1 MVIKIY
7 DREGNEKAEVS
18 PNDNSTLVTEIEGDD
33 VLSLS
38 FRHYGNIVLE
48 VDDYV
53 DYGGER
59 YRLCERYRPR
69 QKSTVE
75 WEYDLKLYGTGS
87 LLRNILVIKRVDGE
101 DEPEFTLTAPPRE
114 HVAMIVNCLNEGMGG
129 IADWKVGQVDGT
141 ENIVIDYHGKYCDEA
156 LKEIAENVG
165 AEYWT
170 DGSTVNVCRCEH
182 GEPITLGY
190 DKGLLGISPDR
201 ADNVKFYTR
210 LYPVGSTRNIDRE
223 KYGHSRLQLPGGA
236 KYVEVNADKYGR
248 VDHYEK
254 EAFAGIYPRRTG
266 TVSSVRSEV
275 VTGDDG
281 EEFTIY
287 YFKDEGLTFD
297 PNDYEIGGL
306 VKRVSFQEGCELA
319 GLGAE
324 DNGTYYFE
332 VNFDS
337 ATREFEIIT
346 TWPYDDGMQLPG
358 GSLVPKAGDKYILW
372 NLRMPDE
379 YYGMAEAEL
388 LAAVNDYNEK
398 HGLDVTVFKA
408 STDHVWVED
417 NAAELYIGRRVRLE
431 STEYFPET
439 GYRDSRIIKITRK
452 VNMPSQMDIEIGDV
466 LSRTSKQKFT
476 DDIAETRSYARG
488 IAGSISLPDII
499 RTGDRTK
506 PTDNNLYSARRVKN
520 DFLSK
525 VSDDVAAGRI
535 TFAQGLRAVMASTME
550 GGVQFGKEFADGV
563 KGFGGKIDEHGD
575 AWLGGL
581 RLRDFLE
588 VPELRYNRTEITV
601 GNAWG
606 APGGG
611 VIESVTPV
619 RNADGTLTDKGTITL
634 HLEEGE
640 IGAVAVGDLCQGI
653 FHDAVNPADNATAD
667 SDDGR
672 GNFHFAG
679 FCTVYFRVIGIIEGG
694 RNSVFRYQLRE
705 VSERWPW
712 QHHPSAQMHFVGY
725 GNNAKKEDGT
735 WKYPERQTS
744 RYSTRT
750 YERYLHNVNSWEI
763 GSGNIGAQ
771 FGDMTNLSIFGIN
784 MQGYSEYLDN
794 VYMRGRIEQL
804 DLTPRVELEYG
815 GDGFMAYGE
824 TRAVKCR
831 MLRGW
836 NEVDGSIEW
845 AVTRDTGNA
854 SADAAWSAKAKAAD
868 FAGEIAIHY
877 GGQDDD
883 LGMTPDTGAT
893 FTFTATAGGQ
903 TASAKLTLRRN
914 PQDGTDGTAGRNYT
928 HNLLLG
934 SEFPVTRRWSVWPG
948 VTIDTDRTFEGRN
961 SMKSSQSGFDDEN
974 KYHGIQ
980 QYYNGTV
987 KAGDVFTAS
996 AWSYC
1001 EDLGGV
1007 DKGAALE
1014 IQMYAGND
1022 RVTTTGWASLKPSKA
1037 GEWQL
1042 ARTTVTIPEGVTRIN
1057 VTLYVA
1063 RNGTVW
1069 FSSPK
1074 LERGENAT
1082 PVWTANPAD
1091 RIATPTELFY
1101 LSTSDTELAGG
1112 SWSLNKPVQT
1122 PGRYLWT
1129 RTERLYGDGTVELT
1143 EPVCVTGE
1151 KGEAGT
1157 SVTVT
1162 STQVAYQASTSGT
1175 VPPTGLWS
1183 LSIPNVPEG
1192 QYLWTRTTVAYSDN
1206 NSTETYTV
1214 SRQGADGTS
1223 VTVTSTEVRYA
1234 VGNYPAQPAD
1244 ELFTLSSIGTL
1255 SKGQWLWTRTT
1266 VTYSDGTPSKSYTA
1280 AYIGAD
1286 GTDGLPGTAGADG
1299 RTSYVHFAYASG
1311 VTGSLPHPTSV
1322 TGFSTT
1328 SFAGAKYIG
1337 ICTDYN
1343 AADPTTNVGTTY
1355 EWSEYRGADG
1365 KDGNSYTNNLLRNS
1379 DFADGF
1385 SYWLNN
1391 GCTTDAGEKLGG
1403 RNSVKCSYSGLTE
1416 SKYYGM
1422 GYYMDYDE
1430 AGTDMTFSVA
1440 VLVKDLSTLPAGE
1453 WDPVSIELRCLDAY
1467 GNRLPGNSTFAAA
1480 AVPTTA
1486 GVWQR
1491 FRVSGKTLAGTKQ
1504 VSVHFMLKQNGT
1516 VWFNSPKLE
1525 FGDNPAPVW
1534 TPYAKGNAGAGF
1546 TPNML
1551 PGTRDWDGWT
1561 PNGSWASGGSF
1572 EGLDVMHGDAA
1583 GITTSH
1589 LDIAKTGFLDL
1600 EADTVYTLSMWAKGS
1615 GSFQSF
1621 VYPDVNAK
1629 TLYIDGAAS
1638 ESKSSDTFAQHTLAT
1653 EWKRYYVVFRTRA
1666 GNALIGKSVVPVR
1679 IFKGDNEVWIAG
1691 VKLEKGENH
1700 ATQWTPAQDE
1710 MVGKDAYSVM
1720 LTNESHVFEGDT
1732 QKAVQASTE
1741 CRVIAYKGNTVVP
1754 ATIGTVTGMPSGM
1767 SVATVNNGSTSAKI
1781 SIGVNPMLTTKQ
1793 GTLKIPVTVD
1803 GHVFEKTF
1811 SWTLALKGAQG
1822 IQGCIYR
1829 VTQWAAGFDYH
1840 NDSAQTGS
1848 GIRYVDV
1855 VLVPNPA
1862 LATRAYAY
1870 RCKKG
1875 HTSSAENAPGV
1886 GADTSGNNDWWQKLN
1901 SMAPIY
1907 TPFLLAD
1914 EAVISLLQSNR
1925 ILVMKEEDASI
1936 VNVGFGGGKYP
1947 LWVGATEATQA
1958 PFYVD
1963 DTGKAY
1969 MTGAEISGK
1978 VTAGDPDGQRVA
1990 LLPEDKTMKIYDE
2003 SGHEVSSYEGN
2014 TYSDPLSLFGLT
2026 SGAIAMKQ
2034 RTGTHYGYGSGVTYG
2049 RGSHTL
2055 TGNGLGTNT
2064 EYENL
2069 IISGSIHSDAPV
2081 EVIVSGYLYTEYKE
2095 QATIPSYPGGIV
2107 TPVAS
2112 GDTPVTD
2119 LTPIDPGG
2127 TVPLYNSTA
2136 RLTLYIDTYSDALLT
2151 TRVGS
2156 QEIARCGKK
2165 GDGVLISQKRVKT
2178 TTGGYH
2184 VLRLAISMTTTG
2196 DGVTATV
2203 KWGGEVSGQ
2212 LYDISGTY
2220 TSDFYMSRYFANGF
2234 CLGISKNNYIS
2245 AYDQGDKKGM
2255 RFVME
2260 NNGYGIDVSNAGI
2273 RHKHH
2278 GGNWVSMPLFVMKG
2292 QYRYASSPSK
2302 SYSLNGGKS
2311 FNDKF
2316 PTASYKGQGLIRLTY
2331 PPEWSTLG
2339 TLSAANLIV
2348 HVTGYGA
2355 SAEDGKSPLKATV
2368 TVITSEYI
2376 DITLSD
2382 DESPN
2387 DGSFMID
2394 ISLLE

>member
-38 FRHYGNIVLE
+38 FRHYGNVVLE

-75 WEYDLKLYGTGS
+75 WEYDLKLYGAGS

-156 LKEIAENVG
+156 LKEIAEKVG

-170 DGSTVNVCRCEH
+170 EGSTVNVCRCEH

-210 LYPVGSTRNIDRE
+210 LYPVGSSRNIDRE

-236 KYVEVNADKYGR
+236 KYVEVNAEKYGR

-306 VKRVSFQEGCELA
+306 VKRVSFQEGSELA

-324 DNGTYYFE
+324 DNRTYYFE

-346 TWPYDDGMQLPG
+346 TWPYEDGMQLPG
-358 GSLVPKAGDKYILW
+358 GSLVPKEGDKYILW

-388 LAAVNDYNEK
+388 LAAVNDYNET

-611 VIESVTPV
+611 VIKSVTPV

-634 HLEEGE
+634 HLEDGE

-653 FHDAVNPADNATAD
+653 FHDAVNPSDNATAD

-679 FCTVYFRVIGIIEGG
+679 FCTVYFRVISIIESG

-705 VSERWPW
+705 VSERWTW

-725 GNNAKKEDGT
+725 GNITDKT
-735 WKYPERQTS
+735 RQTS

-750 YERYLHNVNSWEI
+750 YERYLHNVNGWEI
-763 GSGNIGAQ
+763 GSSNIAAQ
-771 FGDMTNLSIFGIN
+771 FGDMSNLSIFGID
-784 MQGYSEYLDN
+784 MQGYSAYLDN

-804 DLTPRVELEYG
+804 DLTPRLELEYG
-815 GDGFMAYGE
+815 GDGFMAYGD
-824 TRAVKCR
+824 TRTVKCR
-831 MLRGW
+831 MYRGW
-836 NEVDGSIEW
+836 LEMDGGIEW
-845 AVTRDTGNA
+845 TVTRDTGNA
-854 SADAAWSAKAKAAD
+854 SADAAWSGKAKAAD

-877 GGQDDD
+877 GGTDDD
-883 LGMTPDTGAT
+883 LGPTPETGAA
-893 FTFTATAGGQ
+893 FTFTAKAGGQ

-914 PQDGTDGTAGRNYT
+914 PQDGTDGTTGRNYT
-928 HNLLLG
+928 QNLLLG
-934 SEFPVTRRWSVWPG
+934 SEFPVTRRWRPAQNVD
-948 VTIDTDRTFEGRN
+948 IDNTHTLEGRN
-961 SMKSSQSGFDDEN
+961 SIRSSQSGLSASAWR
-974 KYHGIQ
+974 GITQ
-980 QYYNGTV
+980 DYAGTIQ
-987 KAGDVFTAS
+987 AGDVFTAS
-996 AWSYC
+996 AWCYC
-1001 EDLGGV
+1001 ENLGGIDPGV
-1007 DKGAALE
+1007 RLE
-1014 IQMYAGND
+1014 IQVFAGNE
-1022 RVTTTGWASLKPSKA
+1022 RVATGATSLEPSKA
-1037 GEWQL
+1037 GEWQQ
-1042 ARTTVTIPEGVTRIN
+1042 AKTTVTIPEGATRMA
-1057 VTLYVA
+1057 VTLYVTK
-1063 RNGTVW
+1063 NGTVW

-1074 LERGENAT
+1074 LERGENAAPEWT
-1082 PVWTANPAD
+1082 PNPAD
-1091 RIATPTELFY
+1091 RIGTPTEMFY
-1101 LSTSDTELAGG
+1101 LSTSNTELAGG
-1112 SWSLNKPVQT
+1112 NWSFNKPVVDA
-1122 PGRYLWT
+1122 GRYLWT
-1129 RTERLYGDGTVELT
+1129 RTEWLYGDGTVEQT
-1143 EPVCVTGE
+1143 EPVCVTGA
-1151 KGEAGT
+1151 KGDKGDAGT
-1157 SVTVT
+1157 SVTIVSKSVT
-1162 STQVAYQASTSGT
+1162 YQRHTSGT
-1175 VPPTGLWS
+1175 DMPTGEWKPG
-1183 LSIPNVPEG
+1183 IPFVAKGE
-1192 QYLWTRTTVAYSDN
+1192 YLWTRTV
-1206 NSTETYTV
+1206 
-1214 SRQGADGTS
+1214 
-1223 VTVTSTEVRYA
+1223 
-1234 VGNYPAQPAD
+1234 
-1244 ELFTLSSIGTL
+1244 
-1255 SKGQWLWTRTT
+1255 
-1266 VTYSDGTPSKSYTA
+1266 VTYSDGNETTAYSVAYQGINGINGTSVAILATSTTYAKTPNAVQPDDDAFTCSDIAGLNLQVGDYMWVKTVVTYTGNKEVKSYNVSRVGSD
-1280 AYIGAD
+1280 GAD
-1286 GTDGLPGTAGADG
+1286 GMPGAKGADG
-1299 RTSYVHFAYASG
+1299 KTSYVHHAYANSAD
-1311 VTGSLPHPTSV
+1311 GSKD
-1322 TGFSTT
+1322 FSTT
-1328 SFAGAKYIG
+1328 YFAGAMYVG
-1337 ICTDYN
+1337 VCTDFN
-1343 AADPTTNVGTTY
+1343 SLDPTEHTY
-1355 EWSEYRGADG
+1355 YTWARLRGEDG
-1365 KDGNSYTNNLLRNS
+1365 AAGNSYTNNLLRNS
-1379 DFADGF
+1379 DFADGADF
-1385 SYWLNN
+1385 WKVY
-1391 GCTTDAGEKLGG
+1391 GGTVDTAEKVEG
-1403 RNSVKCSYSGLTE
+1403 RNSVYFSYSELPDN
-1416 SKYYGM
+1416 KYYGW
-1422 GYYMDYDE
+1422 GYYMDYE
-1430 AGTDMTFSVA
+1430 VTGTDFTFSVD
-1440 VLVKDLSTLPAGE
+1440 VLVKNLETLTNE
-1453 WDPVSIELRCLDAY
+1453 WGAVSIELRCLDAN
-1467 GNRLPGNSTFAAA
+1467 GNRLKTYGAV
-1480 AVPTTA
+1480 AVPATA
-1486 GVWQR
+1486 GKWQR

-1504 VSVHFMLKQNGT
+1504 VSVHFMLRRDGT

-1525 FGDNPAPVW
+1525 FGDNPSPVW
-1534 TPYAKGNAGAGF
+1534 TPYASGNAGVGF

-1561 PNGSWASGGSF
+1561 LNGSWASGGSF

-1583 GITTSH
+1583 DITASH

-1666 GNALIGKSVVPVR
+1666 GNALTGKSVVPVR

-1700 ATQWTPAQDE
+1700 ATQWSPTQDE
-1710 MVGKDAYSVM
+1710 MVGEDAYSVM
-1720 LTNESHVFEGDT
+1720 LTNESHVFEEGV
-1732 QKAVQASTE
+1732 AAMAE
-1741 CRVIAYKGNTVVP
+1741 CGISALKGNVRVP
-1754 ATIGTVTGMPSGM
+1754 VTIGTISGMPPSAGM
-1767 SVATVNNGSTSAKI
+1767 HVSVIGNGSTSATVRVRVAA
-1781 SIGVNPMLTTKQ
+1781 SLAAGGELT
-1793 GTLKIPVTVD
+1793 IPVTVD
-1803 GHVFEKTF
+1803 GLVFQKTF
-1811 SWTLALKGAQG
+1811 SWSIARRGQTGPQG

-1829 VTQWAAGFDYH
+1829 MTQWRADVEYH
-1840 NDSAQTGS
+1840 NDSALTGD
-1848 GIRYVDV
+1848 GIRYIDM
-1855 VLVPNPA
+1855 VLIPNPA
-1862 LATRAYAY
+1862 LATKAYAFI
-1870 RCKKG
+1870 CNKS
-1875 HTSSAENAPGV
+1875 HTSSGENAPNPNV
-1886 GADTSGNNDWWQKLN
+1886 EATEHWTKLN

-1914 EAVISLLQSNR
+1914 NAVITLLQSNQ
-1925 ILVMKEEDASI
+1925 ILVMKEDGVT
-1936 VNVGFGGGKYP
+1936 VNAAMGRGDFP
-1947 LWVGATEATQA
+1947 LWVGATEATEA
-1958 PFYVD
+1958 PFRVD
-1963 DTGKAY
+1963 ATGKAY
-1969 MTGAEISGK
+1969 MTGAEISGH

-1990 LLPEDKTMKIYDE
+1990 LLPDDKTMKIYDE
-2003 SGHEVSSYEGN
+2003 SGHEVSSFEGN
-2014 TYSDPLSLFGLT
+2014 TYPNPLNLFGST
-2026 SGAIAMKQ
+2026 SDAIAMKQ

-2049 RGSHTL
+2049 RGTHTL

-2069 IISGSIHSDAPV
+2069 IISGVISSDAPV

-2095 QATIPSYPGGIV
+2095 QATLPSYPGGSV
-2107 TPVAS
+2107 TPEDS
-2112 GDTPVTD
+2112 GDTPVTGI
-2119 LTPIDPGG
+2119 TPIDPGG

-2136 RLTLYIDTYSDALLT
+2136 RLTLYIDTYSDSLLT

-2184 VLRLAISMTTTG
+2184 VLRLAISMTATG
-2196 DGVTATV
+2196 NGVTATV
-2203 KWGGEVSGQ
+2203 KWGKAVSVQ
-2212 LYDISGTY
+2212 QPDISGTY

-2260 NNGYGIDVSNAGI
+2260 NAGYGIDVSNAGI

-2292 QYRYASSPSK
+2292 LYRYVSSPAK

-2348 HVTGYGA
+2348 NVTGYGKV
-2355 SAEDGKSPLKATV
+2355 AEDGESPVKANIRE
-2368 TVITSEYI
+2368 ITSTYI
-2376 DITLSD
+2376 EITLSD
-2382 DESPN
+2382 DKNLN
-2387 DGSFMID
+2387 DGGFLID

>member
-38 FRHYGNIVLE
+38 FRHYGNVVLE

-156 LKEIAENVG
+156 LKEIAEKVG

-170 DGSTVNVCRCEH
+170 EGSTVNVCRCEH

-210 LYPVGSTRNIDRE
+210 LYPVGSSRNIDRE

-236 KYVEVNADKYGR
+236 KYVEVNAEKYGR

-266 TVSSVRSEV
+266 TVSSVRPEV

-306 VKRVSFQEGCELA
+306 VKRVSFQEGSELA

-346 TWPYDDGMQLPG
+346 TWPYEDGMQLPG

-398 HGLDVTVFKA
+398 HGLDVTVFKV

-466 LSRTSKQKFT
+466 LSRTSRQKFT

-506 PTDNNLYSARRVKN
+506 PTDNNLYSARRAKN

-634 HLEEGE
+634 HLEDGE

-679 FCTVYFRVIGIIEGG
+679 FCSVYFKVTEIVESG

-725 GNNAKKEDGT
+725 GNITDKT
-735 WKYPERQTS
+735 RQTS

-750 YERYLHNVNSWEI
+750 YERYLHNVNGWEI
-763 GSGNIGAQ
+763 DSGNIAAQ
-771 FGDMTNLSIFGIN
+771 FGDMSNLSIFGID
-784 MQGYSEYLDN
+784 MQGYSAYLDN

-804 DLTPRVELEYG
+804 DLTPRLELEYG
-815 GDGFMAYGE
+815 GDGFMAYGD
-824 TRAVKCR
+824 TRTVKCR
-831 MLRGW
+831 MYRGW
-836 NEVDGSIEW
+836 LEMDGGIEW
-845 AVTRDTGNA
+845 TVTRDTGNA
-854 SADAAWSAKAKAAD
+854 SADAEWSAKAKAAD
-868 FAGEIAIHY
+868 FAGEIALHY
-877 GGQDDD
+877 GGADDD
-883 LGMTPDTGAT
+883 LGATPDTGAT

-928 HNLLLG
+928 HNLLMG
-934 SEFPVTRRWSVWPG
+934 SEFPVTRRWRPAQNVD
-948 VTIDTDRTFEGRN
+948 IDNTHTLEGRN
-961 SMKSSQSGFDDEN
+961 SIRSSQSDLSASAWR
-974 KYHGIQ
+974 GITQ
-980 QYYNGTV
+980 DYAGTIQG
-987 KAGDVFTAS
+987 GDVFTAS
-996 AWSYC
+996 AWCYC
-1001 EDLGGV
+1001 ENLGGIDPGV
-1007 DKGAALE
+1007 RLE
-1014 IQMYAGND
+1014 IQVFAGNE
-1022 RVTTTGWASLKPSKA
+1022 RVTTGATSLEPSKA
-1037 GEWQL
+1037 GEWQQ
-1042 ARTTVTIPEGVTRIN
+1042 AKTTVTIPEGATRMA
-1057 VTLYVA
+1057 VTLYVTK
-1063 RNGTVW
+1063 NGTVW

-1082 PVWTANPAD
+1082 PEWTPNPAD
-1091 RIATPTELFY
+1091 RIGMPTEMFY
-1101 LSTSDTELAGG
+1101 LSTSNTELAGG
-1112 SWSLNKPVQT
+1112 NWSFNKPVVDA
-1122 PGRYLWT
+1122 GRYLWT
-1129 RTERLYGDGTVELT
+1129 RTEWLYGDGTVELT
-1143 EPVCVTGE
+1143 EPVCVTGA
-1151 KGEAGT
+1151 KGDKGDAGT
-1157 SVTVT
+1157 SVTIVSKSVT
-1162 STQVAYQASTSGT
+1162 YQTHTSGT
-1175 VPPTGLWS
+1175 EMPAGEWKPG
-1183 LSIPNVPEG
+1183 IPFVAKGE
-1192 QYLWTRTTVAYSDN
+1192 YLWTRTV
-1206 NSTETYTV
+1206 
-1214 SRQGADGTS
+1214 
-1223 VTVTSTEVRYA
+1223 
-1234 VGNYPAQPAD
+1234 
-1244 ELFTLSSIGTL
+1244 
-1255 SKGQWLWTRTT
+1255 
-1266 VTYSDGTPSKSYTA
+1266 VTYSDGNETTAYSVAYQGINGINGTSVAILSTSTTYAKTPNAVQPADEAFTCNDIAGLNLQVGDYMWVRTVVTYTGNKEVKSYNVSRVGSD
-1280 AYIGAD
+1280 GAD
-1286 GTDGLPGTAGADG
+1286 GMPGAKGADG
-1299 RTSYVHFAYASG
+1299 KTSYVHHAYANSAD
-1311 VTGSLPHPTSV
+1311 GSKD
-1322 TGFSTT
+1322 FSTT
-1328 SFAGAKYIG
+1328 YFAGALYVG
-1337 ICTDYN
+1337 VCTDFSSK
-1343 AADPTTNVGTTY
+1343 DPETHNSYTWARLRGEDGEAGT
-1355 EWSEYRGADG
+1355 A
-1365 KDGNSYTNNLLRNS
+1365 YTNNLLRNS
-1379 DFADGF
+1379 DFADGADF
-1385 SYWLNN
+1385 WKVY
-1391 GCTTDAGEKLGG
+1391 GGTVDTAEKVEG
-1403 RNSVKCSYSGLTE
+1403 RNSAYFSYSNLPE
-1416 SKYYGM
+1416 NKYYGW
-1422 GYYMDYDE
+1422 GYYMDYE
-1430 AGTDMTFSVA
+1430 VTGTDFTFSVD
-1440 VLVKDLSTLPAGE
+1440 VLVKNLATLTNE
-1453 WDPVSIELRCLDAY
+1453 WGAVTIELRCLDAN
-1467 GNRLPGNSTFAAA
+1467 GNRLTTYATA
-1480 AVPTTA
+1480 AVPTKA
-1486 GVWQR
+1486 GKWQR

-1504 VSVHFMLKQNGT
+1504 VSVHFMLRRDGT

-1561 PNGSWASGGSF
+1561 PNGSWASEGSF

-1589 LDIAKTGFLDL
+1589 IDIAKTGFLDL

-1629 TLYIDGAAS
+1629 TMYIDGAAS
-1638 ESKSSDTFAQHTLAT
+1638 ESRSSDTFAQHTLT
-1653 EWKRYYVVFRTRA
+1653 SEWKRYYVVFRTLA
-1666 GNALIGKSVVPVR
+1666 GNALTGKNVVPVR

-1700 ATQWTPAQDE
+1700 ATQWSPTQDE
-1710 MVGKDAYSVM
+1710 MVGEDAYSVM
-1720 LTNESHVFEGDT
+1720 LTNESHVFEEGVAAMA
-1732 QKAVQASTE
+1732 KCGISAL
-1741 CRVIAYKGNTVVP
+1741 KGNVRVP
-1754 ATIGTVTGMPSGM
+1754 VTIGTISGMPADGGM
-1767 SVATVNNGSTSAKI
+1767 QVSVIGNGSTSATVRVRVAA
-1781 SIGVNPMLTTKQ
+1781 SLAAGGELT
-1793 GTLKIPVTVD
+1793 IPVTVD
-1803 GHVFEKTF
+1803 GLVFQKTF
-1811 SWTLALKGAQG
+1811 SWSIARRGQTGPQG

-1829 VTQWAAGFDYH
+1829 MTQWRADVEYH
-1840 NDSAQTGS
+1840 NDSALTGD
-1848 GIRYVDV
+1848 GIRYIDM
-1855 VLVPNPA
+1855 VLIPNPA
-1862 LATRAYAY
+1862 LATKAYAFI
-1870 RCKKG
+1870 CNKS
-1875 HTSSAENAPGV
+1875 HTSSGENAPNPNV
-1886 GADTSGNNDWWQKLN
+1886 EATEHWTKLN

-1914 EAVISLLQSNR
+1914 NAVITLLQSNQ
-1925 ILVMKEEDASI
+1925 ILVMKEDGVT
-1936 VNVGFGGGKYP
+1936 VNAAMGRGDFP
-1947 LWVGATEATQA
+1947 LWVGATEATEA
-1958 PFYVD
+1958 PFRVD
-1963 DTGKAY
+1963 ATGKAY
-1969 MTGAEISGK
+1969 MTGAEISGH
-1978 VTAGDPDGQRVA
+1978 VTAGDPNGQRVA
-1990 LLPEDKTMKIYDE
+1990 LLPDDKTMKIYDE
-2003 SGHEVSSYEGN
+2003 KGHEASSFEGN
-2014 TYSDPLSLFGLT
+2014 TYANPLNLFGST
-2026 SGAIAMKQ
+2026 FGDIAMKQ
-2034 RTGTHYGYGSGVTYG
+2034 RTGTHCGYGSGVTYG
-2049 RGSHTL
+2049 RGTHTF

-2064 EYENL
+2064 YYENL

-2095 QATIPSYPGGIV
+2095 QATLPSYPNGTV

-2136 RLTLYIDTYSDALLT
+2136 SLALYIDTYSDALLT

-2156 QEIARCGKK
+2156 QEIARCRKK

-2203 KWGGEVSGQ
+2203 KWGGAVAGKS
-2212 LYDISGTY
+2212 DISGTY

-2255 RFVME
+2255 RFVIE

-2278 GGNWVSMPLFVMKG
+2278 GGNWVSMPLFVMKA
-2292 QYRYASSPSK
+2292 RYGYTNG
-2302 SYSLNGGKS
+2302 SYIRYDSKS
-2311 FNDKF
+2311 FNG
-2316 PTASYKGQGLIRLTY
+2316 SYPSLSHKGQGWVRLTY
-2331 PPEWSTLG
+2331 PPAWSTLG

-2348 HVTGYGA
+2348 NVTGYGA

-2387 DGSFMID
+2387 NGGFLID

>member
-156 LKEIAENVG
+156 LKEIAEKVG

-170 DGSTVNVCRCEH
+170 EGSTVNVCRCEH

-210 LYPVGSTRNIDRE
+210 LYPVGSSRNIDRE

-236 KYVEVNADKYGR
+236 KYVEVNAEKYGR

-306 VKRVSFQEGCELA
+306 VKRVSFQEGSELA

-324 DNGTYYFE
+324 DNRTYYFE

-346 TWPYDDGMQLPG
+346 TWPYEDGMQLPG
-358 GSLVPKAGDKYILW
+358 GSLVPKEDDKYILW

-388 LAAVNDYNEK
+388 LAAVNDYNET

-601 GNAWG
+601 GNAWR

-611 VIESVTPV
+611 VIESVTPD

-653 FHDAVNPADNATAD
+653 FHDAVNPSDNATAD

-679 FCTVYFRVIGIIEGG
+679 FCTVYFRVISIIESG

-705 VSERWPW
+705 VSERWPL
-712 QHHPSAQMHFVGY
+712 QHHPSAQMHFVAY
-725 GNNAKKEDGT
+725 GNTTDSG
-735 WKYPERQTS
+735 RQTS

-750 YERYLHNVNSWEI
+750 YERYLTGVRGWEI
-763 GSGNIGAQ
+763 GPGNIAAQ
-771 FGDMTNLSIFGIN
+771 FGDLSNLSIFGID
-784 MQGYSEYLDN
+784 MQGYSVYLDN
-794 VYMRGRIEQL
+794 VYMTGRIEQL
-804 DLTPRVELEYG
+804 DLTPRVEVDYG
-815 GDGFMAYGE
+815 NDNFMAYGD
-824 TRAVKCR
+824 TRTVKCR

-836 NEVDGSIEW
+836 NEVSGGIEW
-845 AVTRDTGNA
+845 KVTRDTGNA
-854 SADAAWSAKAKAAD
+854 SADASWSAKAKAAD

-877 GGQDDD
+877 GGTDDD
-883 LGMTPDTGAT
+883 LGPTPETGAA

-914 PQDGTDGTAGRNYT
+914 PQDGTDGTTGRNYT
-928 HNLLLG
+928 QNLLLG
-934 SEFPVTRRWSVWPG
+934 SEFPVTRRWRPAQNVE
-948 VTIDTDRTFEGRN
+948 IDNTHTLEGRN
-961 SMKSSQSGFDDEN
+961 SVKSSQSELEEN
-974 KYHGIQ
+974 KYRGIQ
-980 QYYNGTV
+980 QDYTGAIQ
-987 KAGDVFTAS
+987 AGDVFTAS
-996 AWSYC
+996 AWCYC
-1001 EDLGGV
+1001 EDLAGI
-1007 DKGAALE
+1007 DPGAALE
-1014 IQMYAGND
+1014 IQVYAGNE
-1022 RVTTTGWASLKPSKA
+1022 RPVTGWASLKPSKA
-1037 GEWQL
+1037 GEWQQ
-1042 ARTTVTIPEGVTRIN
+1042 AKTTVTIPEGATRMN

-1063 RNGTVW
+1063 KNGTVW

-1082 PVWTANPAD
+1082 PEWTPNPAD
-1091 RIATPTELFY
+1091 RIGTPTEMFY

-1112 SWSLNKPVQT
+1112 NWSFNKPVVDA
-1122 PGRYLWT
+1122 GRYLWT
-1129 RTERLYGDGTVELT
+1129 RTEWQYGDGTVELT
-1143 EPVCVTGE
+1143 EPVCVTGA
-1151 KGEAGT
+1151 KGDKGDAGT
-1157 SVTVT
+1157 SVTIVSKSVT
-1162 STQVAYQASTSGT
+1162 YQRHTSGT
-1175 VPPTGLWS
+1175 DMPTGEWKPG
-1183 LSIPNVPEG
+1183 IPFVAKGE
-1192 QYLWTRTTVAYSDN
+1192 YLWTRTV
-1206 NSTETYTV
+1206 
-1214 SRQGADGTS
+1214 
-1223 VTVTSTEVRYA
+1223 
-1234 VGNYPAQPAD
+1234 
-1244 ELFTLSSIGTL
+1244 
-1255 SKGQWLWTRTT
+1255 
-1266 VTYSDGTPSKSYTA
+1266 VTYSDGNETTAYSVAYQGINGINGTSVAILSTSTTYAKTPNAVQPADDAFTCSDIAGLNLQVGDYMWVKTVVTYTGNKEVKSYTVSR
-1280 AYIGAD
+1280 IGSDGAD
-1286 GTDGLPGTAGADG
+1286 GMPGAKGADG
-1299 RTSYVHFAYASG
+1299 KTSYVHHAYANSAD
-1311 VTGSLPHPTSV
+1311 GSKD
-1322 TGFSTT
+1322 FSTT
-1328 SFAGAKYIG
+1328 YFAGALYVG
-1337 ICTDYN
+1337 VCTDFN
-1343 AADPTTNVGTTY
+1343 SQDPTEHTY
-1355 EWSEYRGADG
+1355 YTWARLRGEDG
-1365 KDGNSYTNNLLRNS
+1365 EAGNSYTNNLLRNS
-1379 DFADGF
+1379 DFADGADF
-1385 SYWLNN
+1385 WKVY
-1391 GCTTDAGEKLGG
+1391 GGTVDTAEKVEG
-1403 RNSVKCSYSGLTE
+1403 RNSAYFSYTNLPDN
-1416 SKYYGM
+1416 KYYGW
-1422 GYYMDYDE
+1422 GYYMDYE
-1430 AGTDMTFSVA
+1430 VTGTDFTFSVD
-1440 VLVKDLSTLPAGE
+1440 VLVKNLSTLTAGE
-1453 WDPVSIELRCLDAY
+1453 REPVSIELRCLDAN
-1467 GNRLPGNSTFAAA
+1467 GNRLTTYGAA

-1486 GVWQR
+1486 GKWQR

-1504 VSVHFMLKQNGT
+1504 VSVHFMLRRDGT

-1525 FGDNPAPVW
+1525 FGDNPSPVW
-1534 TPYAKGNAGAGF
+1534 TPYASGNAGVGF

-1561 PNGSWASGGSF
+1561 LNGSWASGGSF

-1583 GITTSH
+1583 DITASH

-1666 GNALIGKSVVPVR
+1666 GNALTGKSVVPVR

-1781 SIGVNPMLTTKQ
+1781 SIGVNSMLTTKQ

-1811 SWTLALKGAQG
+1811 SWTLALKGGKGDKGLQG

-1829 VTQWAAGFDYH
+1829 VTQWAAGFDYC
-1840 NDSAQTGS
+1840 NDSAQTGN
-1848 GIRYVDV
+1848 GIRYIDV
-1855 VLVPNPA
+1855 VLIPNPA
-1862 LATRAYAY
+1862 LATKAYAY
-1870 RCKKG
+1870 ICKEG
-1875 HTSSAENAPGV
+1875 HTSTAENAPGV
-1886 GADTSGNNDWWQKLN
+1886 NADTSGNNTWWEKLN

-1914 EAVISLLQSNR
+1914 GARISLLQSNQ

-1936 VNVGFGGGKYP
+1936 VNVGFGGGKIP
-1947 LWVGATEATQA
+1947 LWIGATEPTEAD
-1958 PFYVD
+1958 FHVD
-1963 DTGKAY
+1963 ATGKAY
-1969 MTGAEISGK
+1969 MTGAEISGH

-1990 LLPEDKTMKIYDE
+1990 LLPDDKTMKIYDE
-2003 SGHEVSSYEGN
+2003 SGHEVSSFEGN
-2014 TYSDPLSLFGLT
+2014 TYSNPLNLFGST
-2026 SGAIAMKQ
+2026 SGAITMKQ
-2034 RTGTHYGYGSGVTYG
+2034 RTGTDYGYGSGVTYG
-2049 RGSHTL
+2049 RGTHTL

-2064 EYENL
+2064 YYENL
-2069 IISGSIHSDAPV
+2069 NISVDSGSTMLHSDAPV

-2095 QATIPSYPGGIV
+2095 QATLPSYPNGTV

-2119 LTPIDPGG
+2119 ITPIDPGG

-2184 VLRLAISMTTTG
+2184 VLRLAISMTATG
-2196 DGVTATV
+2196 NGVTATV
-2203 KWGGEVSGQ
+2203 KWGKAVSVQ
-2212 LYDISGTY
+2212 QPDISGTY

-2234 CLGISKNNYIS
+2234 CLGISMNNYIS

-2278 GGNWVSMPLFVMKG
+2278 GGNWVSMPLFVMKA
-2292 QYRYASSPSK
+2292 RYGYTNG
-2302 SYSLNGGKS
+2302 SYIRYDSKS
-2311 FNDKF
+2311 FNG
-2316 PTASYKGQGLIRLTY
+2316 SYPSLSHKGQGWVRLTY
-2331 PPEWSTLG
+2331 PPAWSTLG

-2348 HVTGYGA
+2348 NVTGYGA

-2387 DGSFMID
+2387 NGGFLID

>member
-75 WEYDLKLYGTGS
+75 WEYDLKLYGAGS

-156 LKEIAENVG
+156 LKEIAEKVG

-170 DGSTVNVCRCEH
+170 EGSTVNVCRCEH

-210 LYPVGSTRNIDRE
+210 LYPVGSSRNIDRE

-236 KYVEVNADKYGR
+236 KYVEVNAEKYGR

-266 TVSSVRSEV
+266 TVSSVRPEA

-306 VKRVSFQEGCELA
+306 VKRVSFQEGSELA

-346 TWPYDDGMQLPG
+346 TWPYEDGMQLPG

-417 NAAELYIGRRVRLE
+417 NAADLYIGRRVRLE

-439 GYRDSRIIKITRK
+439 GCRDSRIIKITRK

-506 PTDNNLYSARRVKN
+506 PTDNNLFSARRVKN

-550 GGVQFGKEFADGV
+550 GGVQFGKEFADDV

-653 FHDAVNPADNATAD
+653 FHDAVNRADNATAD

-679 FCTVYFRVIGIIEGG
+679 FCSVYFRVIGIIESG

-725 GNNAKKEDGT
+725 GNITDKT
-735 WKYPERQTS
+735 RQTS

-750 YERYLHNVNSWEI
+750 YERYLHNVNGWEI
-763 GSGNIGAQ
+763 GSGNIAAQ
-771 FGDMTNLSIFGIN
+771 FGDLSNLSIFGID
-784 MQGYSEYLDN
+784 MQGYSAYLDN

-804 DLTPRVELEYG
+804 DLTPRMELEYG
-815 GDGFMAYGE
+815 GDGFMAYGD
-824 TRAVKCR
+824 TRTVKCR
-831 MLRGW
+831 MYRGW
-836 NEVDGSIEW
+836 LEMDGGIEW
-845 AVTRDTGNA
+845 TVTRDTGNA
-854 SADAAWSAKAKAAD
+854 SADAAWSGKAKAAD
-868 FAGEIAIHY
+868 FAGEIALHY
-877 GGQDDD
+877 GGPDDD
-883 LGMTPDTGAT
+883 LGMTPETGAT

-934 SEFPVTRRWSVWPG
+934 SEFPVTRRWRPAQNVD
-948 VTIDTDRTFEGRN
+948 IDNTHTLEGRN
-961 SMKSSQSGFDDEN
+961 SIRSSQSDLSASAWR
-974 KYHGIQ
+974 GITQ
-980 QYYNGTV
+980 DYAGTIQ
-987 KAGDVFTAS
+987 AGDVFTAS
-996 AWSYC
+996 AWCYS
-1001 EDLGGV
+1001 ENLGDI
-1007 DKGAALE
+1007 DKGVRLE
-1014 IQMYAGND
+1014 IQVFAGNE
-1022 RVTTTGWASLKPSKA
+1022 RVATGATSLEPSKA
-1037 GEWQL
+1037 GEWQQ
-1042 ARTTVTIPEGVTRIN
+1042 AKTAVTIPEGATRMA
-1057 VTLYVA
+1057 VTLYVN

-1074 LERGENAT
+1074 LERGENAAPEWT
-1082 PVWTANPAD
+1082 PNPAD
-1091 RIATPTELFY
+1091 RIGTPTEMFY
-1101 LSTSDTELAGG
+1101 LSTSNTELAGG
-1112 SWSLNKPVQT
+1112 NWSFNKPVVDA
-1122 PGRYLWT
+1122 GRYLWT
-1129 RTERLYGDGTVELT
+1129 RTEWLYGDGTVELT
-1143 EPVCVTGE
+1143 EPVCVTGA
-1151 KGEAGT
+1151 KGDKGDAGT
-1157 SVTVT
+1157 SVTIVSKSVT
-1162 STQVAYQASTSGT
+1162 YQTHTSGT
-1175 VPPTGLWS
+1175 EMPAGEWKPG
-1183 LSIPNVPEG
+1183 IPFVAKGE
-1192 QYLWTRTTVAYSDN
+1192 YLWTRTV
-1206 NSTETYTV
+1206 
-1214 SRQGADGTS
+1214 
-1223 VTVTSTEVRYA
+1223 
-1234 VGNYPAQPAD
+1234 
-1244 ELFTLSSIGTL
+1244 
-1255 SKGQWLWTRTT
+1255 
-1266 VTYSDGTPSKSYTA
+1266 VTYSDGNETTAYSVAYQGINGINGTSVAILSTSTTYAKTPNAVQPADEAFTCNDIAGLNLQVGDYMWVRTVVTYTGNKEVKSYNVSRVGSD
-1280 AYIGAD
+1280 GAD
-1286 GTDGLPGTAGADG
+1286 GMPGAKGADG
-1299 RTSYVHFAYASG
+1299 KTSYVHHAYANSAD
-1311 VTGSLPHPTSV
+1311 GSKD
-1322 TGFSTT
+1322 FSTT
-1328 SFAGAKYIG
+1328 YFPGALYVG
-1337 ICTDYN
+1337 VCTDFSSK
-1343 AADPTTNVGTTY
+1343 DPETHTSYTTWARLRGEDGEAGT
-1355 EWSEYRGADG
+1355 A
-1365 KDGNSYTNNLLRNS
+1365 YTNNLLRNS
-1379 DFADGF
+1379 DFADGADF
-1385 SYWLNN
+1385 WNVY
-1391 GCTTDAGEKLGG
+1391 GGTVDTAEKVEG
-1403 RNSVKCSYSGLTE
+1403 RNSAYFSYTNLPE
-1416 SKYYGM
+1416 NKYYGL
-1422 GYYMDYDE
+1422 GYYMDYE
-1430 AGTDMTFSVA
+1430 VTGTDFTFSVD
-1440 VLVKDLSTLPAGE
+1440 VLVKNLATLTNE
-1453 WDPVSIELRCLDAY
+1453 WGAVSIELRCLDAN
-1467 GNRLPGNSTFAAA
+1467 GNRLTTYATA

-1486 GVWQR
+1486 GKWQR

-1504 VSVHFMLKQNGT
+1504 VSVHFMLRRNGT

-1561 PNGSWASGGSF
+1561 PNGSWASEGSF
-1572 EGLDVMHGDAA
+1572 EGLDVIHGDAA

-1589 LDIAKTGFLDL
+1589 IDIAKTGFLDL
-1600 EADTVYTLSMWAKGS
+1600 EADTVYTLSMWAKGI

-1638 ESKSSDTFAQHTLAT
+1638 ESRSSDTFAQHTLT
-1653 EWKRYYVVFRTRA
+1653 SEWKRYYVVFRTLA
-1666 GNALIGKSVVPVR
+1666 GNALTGKNVVPVR

-1700 ATQWTPAQDE
+1700 ATQWSPTQDE
-1710 MVGKDAYSVM
+1710 MVGEDAYSVM
-1720 LTNESHVFEGDT
+1720 LTNESHVFEGATDRAVMASVECCV
-1732 QKAVQASTE
+1732 KAYRGITP
-1741 CRVIAYKGNTVVP
+1741 IP
-1754 ATIGTVTGMPSGM
+1754 ATIGTVSGMPSGM

-1793 GTLKIPVTVD
+1793 GTLKIPVMVD
-1803 GHVFEKTF
+1803 GLVFEKTF
-1811 SWTLALKGAQG
+1811 SWALALKGSKGDKGLQG

-1840 NDSAQTGS
+1840 NDSAQTGN
-1848 GIRYVDV
+1848 GIRYIDV
-1855 VLVPNPA
+1855 VLIPNPA
-1862 LATRAYAY
+1862 LATKAYAY
-1870 RCKKG
+1870 ICKEG
-1875 HTSSAENAPGV
+1875 HTSTAENAPGV
-1886 GADTSGNNDWWQKLN
+1886 NADTSGNNTWWEMLN

-1914 EAVISLLQSNR
+1914 GARISLLQSNQ
-1925 ILVMKEEDASI
+1925 ILVTKEEDASI
-1936 VNVGFGGGKYP
+1936 VNVGFGGGKIP
-1947 LWVGATEATQA
+1947 LWIGATEPTEAD
-1958 PFYVD
+1958 FHVD
-1963 DTGKAY
+1963 ATGKAY
-1969 MTGAEISGK
+1969 MTGAEISGH
-1978 VTAGDPDGQRVA
+1978 VTAGDPNGQRVA
-1990 LLPEDKTMKIYDE
+1990 LLPDDKTMKIYDE
-2003 SGHEVSSYEGN
+2003 SGREISSFEGN
-2014 TYSDPLSLFGLT
+2014 TYSNPLNLFGST
-2026 SGAIAMKQ
+2026 SGAITMKQ
-2034 RTGTHYGYGSGVTYG
+2034 RTGTHCGYGLGVTYG
-2049 RGSHTL
+2049 RGTHTL

-2064 EYENL
+2064 YYENL

-2095 QATIPSYPGGIV
+2095 QATLPSYPNGTV

-2112 GDTPVTD
+2112 GDTPVTGF
-2119 LTPIDPGG
+2119 TPIDPGG

-2136 RLTLYIDTYSDALLT
+2136 SLALYIDTYSDALLT

-2156 QEIARCGKK
+2156 QEIARCRKK

-2184 VLRLAISMTTTG
+2184 VLRLAISMTATG
-2196 DGVTATV
+2196 NGVTATV
-2203 KWGGEVSGQ
+2203 KWGSAVSGKS
-2212 LYDISGTY
+2212 DISGTY

-2278 GGNWVSMPLFVMKG
+2278 GGNWVSIPLFVMKA
-2292 QYRYASSPSK
+2292 RYGYTNG
-2302 SYSLNGGKS
+2302 SYIRYDSKS
-2311 FNDKF
+2311 FNG
-2316 PTASYKGQGLIRLTY
+2316 SYPSLSHKGQGWVRLTY
-2331 PPEWSTLG
+2331 PPAWSTLG

-2348 HVTGYGA
+2348 NVTGYGA

-2387 DGSFMID
+2387 NGGFLID

>member
-38 FRHYGNIVLE
+38 FRHYGHIVLE

-129 IADWKVGQVDGT
+129 IGDWKVGQVDGT
-141 ENIVIDYHGKYCDEA
+141 ENIVIDYLGKYCDEA
-156 LKEIAENVG
+156 LKEIAEKVG

-170 DGSTVNVCRCEH
+170 EGSTVNVCRCEH

-210 LYPVGSTRNIDRE
+210 LYPVGSSRNIDRE

-236 KYVEVNADKYGR
+236 KYVEVNAEKYGR

-306 VKRVSFQEGCELA
+306 VKRVSFQEGSELA

-611 VIESVTPV
+611 VIESVTPD

-634 HLEEGE
+634 HLEDGE

-653 FHDAVNPADNATAD
+653 FHDAVNTDNNAAAD

-679 FCTVYFRVIGIIEGG
+679 FCSVYFKVTEIVESG

-705 VSERWPW
+705 VSERWKW

-725 GNNAKKEDGT
+725 GNITDKT
-735 WKYPERQTS
+735 RQTS

-750 YERYLHNVNSWEI
+750 YERYLHNVNGWEI
-763 GSGNIGAQ
+763 GSGNIAAQ
-771 FGDMTNLSIFGIN
+771 FGDLSNLSIFGID
-784 MQGYSEYLDN
+784 MQGYSAYLDN

-804 DLTPRVELEYG
+804 DLTPRMELEYG
-815 GDGFMAYGE
+815 GDGFMAYGD
-824 TRAVKCR
+824 TRTVKCR
-831 MLRGW
+831 MYRGW
-836 NEVDGSIEW
+836 NEMDGDIEW
-845 AVTRDTGNA
+845 TVTRDTGNA
-854 SADAAWSAKAKAAD
+854 SADAAWSGKAKAAD
-868 FAGEIAIHY
+868 FSGEIALHY
-877 GGQDDD
+877 GGPDDD
-883 LGMTPDTGAT
+883 LGATPDTGAT

-934 SEFPVTRRWSVWPG
+934 SEFPVTRRWRPAQNVD
-948 VTIDTDRTFEGRN
+948 IDNTHTLEGRN
-961 SMKSSQSGFDDEN
+961 SIRSSQSGLSASAWR
-974 KYHGIQ
+974 GITQ
-980 QYYNGTV
+980 DYAGTIQ
-987 KAGDVFTAS
+987 AGDVFTAS
-996 AWSYC
+996 AWCYC
-1001 EDLGGV
+1001 ENLGGIDPGV
-1007 DKGAALE
+1007 RLE
-1014 IQMYAGND
+1014 IQVFAGNE
-1022 RVTTTGWASLKPSKA
+1022 RVATGATSLEPSKA
-1037 GEWQL
+1037 GEWQQ
-1042 ARTTVTIPEGVTRIN
+1042 AKTTVTVPEGATRMA
-1057 VTLYVA
+1057 VTLYVTK
-1063 RNGTVW
+1063 NGTVW

-1074 LERGENAT
+1074 LERGENAAPEWT
-1082 PVWTANPAD
+1082 PNPAD
-1091 RIATPTELFY
+1091 RIGTPTEMFY

-1112 SWSLNKPVQT
+1112 NWSFNKPVVDA
-1122 PGRYLWT
+1122 GRYLWT
-1129 RTERLYGDGTVELT
+1129 RTEWRYGDGTVELT
-1143 EPVCVTGE
+1143 EPVCVTGA
-1151 KGEAGT
+1151 KGDKGDAGT
-1157 SVTVT
+1157 SVTIVSKSVT
-1162 STQVAYQASTSGT
+1162 YQRHTSGT
-1175 VPPTGLWS
+1175 EMPAGEWKPG
-1183 LSIPNVPEG
+1183 IPFVAKGE
-1192 QYLWTRTTVAYSDN
+1192 YLWTRTV
-1206 NSTETYTV
+1206 
-1214 SRQGADGTS
+1214 
-1223 VTVTSTEVRYA
+1223 
-1234 VGNYPAQPAD
+1234 
-1244 ELFTLSSIGTL
+1244 
-1255 SKGQWLWTRTT
+1255 
-1266 VTYSDGTPSKSYTA
+1266 VTYSDGNETTAYSVAYQGINGINGTSVAILSTSTTYAKTQNAVQPDDDAFTCSDIAGLNLQVGDYMWVRTVVTYTGNKEVKSYNVSRVGSD
-1280 AYIGAD
+1280 GAD
-1286 GTDGLPGTAGADG
+1286 GMPGAKGADG
-1299 RTSYVHFAYASG
+1299 KTSYVHHAYANSAD
-1311 VTGSLPHPTSV
+1311 GSKD
-1322 TGFSTT
+1322 FSTT
-1328 SFAGAKYIG
+1328 YFAGAMYVG
-1337 ICTDYN
+1337 VCTDFSSQ
-1343 AADPTTNVGTTY
+1343 DPATHTSYTWARLRGEDGEAGT
-1355 EWSEYRGADG
+1355 A
-1365 KDGNSYTNNLLRNS
+1365 YTNNLLRNS
-1379 DFADGF
+1379 DFADGADF
-1385 SYWLNN
+1385 WKVY
-1391 GCTTDAGEKLGG
+1391 GGTVDTAEKVEG
-1403 RNSVKCSYSGLTE
+1403 RNSAYFSYSNLPE
-1416 SKYYGM
+1416 NKYYGW
-1422 GYYMDYDE
+1422 GYYMDYE
-1430 AGTDMTFSVA
+1430 VTGTDFTFSVD
-1440 VLVKDLSTLPAGE
+1440 VLVKNLATLTNE
-1453 WDPVSIELRCLDAY
+1453 WGAVSIEIRCLDSN
-1467 GNRLPGNSTFAAA
+1467 GNRLTTYATA

-1486 GVWQR
+1486 GKWQR

-1504 VSVHFMLKQNGT
+1504 VSVHFMLRRDGT

-1525 FGDNPAPVW
+1525 FGDNPTPVW
-1534 TPYAKGNAGAGF
+1534 TPYATGDSGVGF

-1561 PNGSWASGGSF
+1561 PNGSWTSGGSF

-1589 LDIAKTGFLDL
+1589 IDIVKTGFLDL

-1629 TLYIDGAAS
+1629 TLYIDGAIS
-1638 ESKSSDTFAQHTLAT
+1638 ESRSSDTFAQHMLTP
-1653 EWKRYYVVFRTRA
+1653 EWKRYYVVFRTFTNEALTSA
-1666 GNALIGKSVVPVR
+1666 GKTLTGKNVVPVR

-1700 ATQWTPAQDE
+1700 ATQWSPTQDE
-1710 MVGKDAYSVM
+1710 MVGEDAYSVM

-1732 QKAVQASTE
+1732 DRAVMASVE
-1741 CRVIAYKGNTVVP
+1741 CGVRAYRGITPVP
-1754 ATIGTVTGMPSGM
+1754 ATIGTVSGMPSGM

-1793 GTLKIPVTVD
+1793 GTLKIPVMVD
-1803 GHVFEKTF
+1803 GLVFEKTF
-1811 SWTLALKGAQG
+1811 SWALALKGSKGDKGLQG

-1840 NDSAQTGS
+1840 NDSAQTGN
-1848 GIRYVDV
+1848 GIRYIDV
-1855 VLVPNPA
+1855 VLIPNPA
-1862 LATRAYAY
+1862 LATKAYAY
-1870 RCKKG
+1870 ICKEG
-1875 HTSSAENAPGV
+1875 HTSTAENAPGV
-1886 GADTSGNNDWWQKLN
+1886 NADTSGNNTWWEMLN

-1914 EAVISLLQSNR
+1914 GARISLLQSNQ
-1925 ILVMKEEDASI
+1925 ILVTKEEDASI
-1936 VNVGFGGGKYP
+1936 VNVGFGGGKIP
-1947 LWVGATEATQA
+1947 LWIGATEPTEAD
-1958 PFYVD
+1958 FHVD
-1963 DTGKAY
+1963 ATGKAY
-1969 MTGAEISGK
+1969 MTGAEISGH
-1978 VTAGDPDGQRVA
+1978 VTAGDPNGQRVA
-1990 LLPEDKTMKIYDE
+1990 LLPDDKTMKIYDE
-2003 SGHEVSSYEGN
+2003 SGREISSFEGN
-2014 TYSDPLSLFGLT
+2014 TYSNPLNLFGST
-2026 SGAIAMKQ
+2026 SGAITMKQ
-2034 RTGTHYGYGSGVTYG
+2034 RTGTHCGYGLGVTYG
-2049 RGSHTL
+2049 RGTHTL

-2064 EYENL
+2064 YYENL

-2095 QATIPSYPGGIV
+2095 QATLPSYPNGTV

-2112 GDTPVTD
+2112 GDTPVTGF
-2119 LTPIDPGG
+2119 TPIDPGG

-2136 RLTLYIDTYSDALLT
+2136 SLALYIDTYSDALLT

-2156 QEIARCGKK
+2156 QEIARCRKK

-2184 VLRLAISMTTTG
+2184 VLRLAISMTATG
-2196 DGVTATV
+2196 NGVTATV
-2203 KWGGEVSGQ
+2203 KWGSAVSGKS
-2212 LYDISGTY
+2212 DISGTY

-2234 CLGISKNNYIS
+2234 CLGISMNNYIS

-2278 GGNWVSMPLFVMKG
+2278 GGNWVSMPLFVMKA
-2292 QYRYASSPSK
+2292 RYGYTNG
-2302 SYSLNGGKS
+2302 SYIRYDSKS
-2311 FNDKF
+2311 FNG
-2316 PTASYKGQGLIRLTY
+2316 SYPSLSHKGQGWVRLTY
-2331 PPEWSTLG
+2331 PPAWSTLG

-2348 HVTGYGA
+2348 NVTGYGA

-2387 DGSFMID
+2387 NGGFLID

>member
-38 FRHYGNIVLE
+38 FRHYGHIVLE

-75 WEYDLKLYGTGS
+75 WEYDLKLYGAGS

-156 LKEIAENVG
+156 LKEIAEKVG

-170 DGSTVNVCRCEH
+170 EGSTVNVCRCEH

-190 DKGLLGISPDR
+190 DNGLLGISPDR

-210 LYPVGSTRNIDRE
+210 LYPVGSSRNIDRE

-236 KYVEVNADKYGR
+236 KYVEVNADRYGR

-306 VKRVSFQEGCELA
+306 VKRVSFQEGSELA

-346 TWPYDDGMQLPG
+346 TWPYEDGMQLPG

-398 HGLDVTVFKA
+398 HGLDVAVFKA

-417 NAAELYIGRRVRLE
+417 NGADLYIGRRVRLE
-431 STEYFPET
+431 SSEYFPET

-466 LSRTSKQKFT
+466 VSRTSRQKFA

-506 PTDNNLYSARRVKN
+506 PTDNNLFSARRVKN

-601 GNAWG
+601 GNAWR

-611 VIESVTPV
+611 VIESVTTD

-653 FHDAVNPADNATAD
+653 FHDAVNPSDNATAD

-679 FCTVYFRVIGIIEGG
+679 FCTVYFRVIGIIESG

-705 VSERWPW
+705 VSERWAL
-712 QHHPSAQMHFVGY
+712 QHHPSAQMHFVAY
-725 GNNAKKEDGT
+725 GNTTDSG
-735 WKYPERQTS
+735 RQTS

-750 YERYLHNVNSWEI
+750 YERYLTGVRGWEI
-763 GSGNIGAQ
+763 GPGNIAAQ
-771 FGDMTNLSIFGIN
+771 FGDLSNLSIFGID
-784 MQGYSEYLDN
+784 MQGYSVYLDN

-804 DLTPRVELEYG
+804 DLTPRVEVDYG
-815 GDGFMAYGE
+815 NDTFMAYGE

-836 NEVDGSIEW
+836 NELSGGIEW
-845 AVTRDTGNA
+845 TVTRDTGNA
-854 SADAAWSAKAKAAD
+854 SADASWSAKAKAAD

-877 GGQDDD
+877 GGSDDD
-883 LGMTPDTGAT
+883 LGMTPETGAA
-893 FTFTATAGGQ
+893 FTFTAKAGGQ

-914 PQDGTDGTAGRNYT
+914 PQDGTDGTTGRNYT

-934 SEFPVTRRWSVWPG
+934 SEFPVTRRWRPAQNVE
-948 VTIDTDRTFEGRN
+948 IDNTHTLEGRN
-961 SMKSSQSGFDDEN
+961 SIRSSQSDLSASAWR
-974 KYHGIQ
+974 GITQ
-980 QYYNGTV
+980 DYAGTIQ
-987 KAGDVFTAS
+987 AGDVFTAS
-996 AWSYC
+996 AWCYC
-1001 EDLGGV
+1001 ENLGGIDPGV
-1007 DKGAALE
+1007 RLE
-1014 IQMYAGND
+1014 IQVFAGNE
-1022 RVTTTGWASLKPSKA
+1022 RVATGATSLEPSKA
-1037 GEWQL
+1037 GEWQQ
-1042 ARTTVTIPEGVTRIN
+1042 AKTTVTVPEGATRMA
-1057 VTLYVA
+1057 VTLYVTK
-1063 RNGTVW
+1063 NGTVW

-1082 PVWTANPAD
+1082 PEWTPNPAD
-1091 RIATPTELFY
+1091 RIGMPTEMFY
-1101 LSTSDTELAGG
+1101 LSTSNTELAGG
-1112 SWSLNKPVQT
+1112 NWSFNKSVVDA
-1122 PGRYLWT
+1122 GRYLWT
-1129 RTERLYGDGTVELT
+1129 RTEWLYGDGTVEQT
-1143 EPVCVTGE
+1143 EPVCVTGA
-1151 KGEAGT
+1151 KGDKGDAGT
-1157 SVTVT
+1157 SVTIVSKSVT
-1162 STQVAYQASTSGT
+1162 YQRHTSGT
-1175 VPPTGLWS
+1175 EMPAGEWKPG
-1183 LSIPNVPEG
+1183 IPFVAKGE
-1192 QYLWTRTTVAYSDN
+1192 YLWTRTV
-1206 NSTETYTV
+1206 
-1214 SRQGADGTS
+1214 
-1223 VTVTSTEVRYA
+1223 
-1234 VGNYPAQPAD
+1234 
-1244 ELFTLSSIGTL
+1244 
-1255 SKGQWLWTRTT
+1255 
-1266 VTYSDGTPSKSYTA
+1266 VTYSDGNETTAYSVAYQGINGINGTSVAILSTSTTYAKTQNAVQPDDDAFTCSDIAGLNLQVGDYMWVRTVVTYTGNKEVKSYNVSRVGSD
-1280 AYIGAD
+1280 GAD
-1286 GTDGLPGTAGADG
+1286 GMPGAKGADG
-1299 RTSYVHFAYASG
+1299 KTSYVHHAYANSAD
-1311 VTGSLPHPTSV
+1311 GSKD
-1322 TGFSTT
+1322 FSTT
-1328 SFAGAKYIG
+1328 YFAGALYVG
-1337 ICTDYN
+1337 VCTDFN
-1343 AADPTTNVGTTY
+1343 SLDPTEHTY
-1355 EWSEYRGADG
+1355 YTWARLRGEDG
-1365 KDGNSYTNNLLRNS
+1365 AAGNSYTDNLLRNS
-1379 DFADGF
+1379 DFADGADF
-1385 SYWLNN
+1385 WKVY
-1391 GCTTDAGEKLGG
+1391 GGTVDTAEKVEG
-1403 RNSVKCSYSGLTE
+1403 RNSAYFSYSDLPDD
-1416 SKYYGM
+1416 KYYGW
-1422 GYYMDYDE
+1422 GYYMDYE
-1430 AGTDMTFSVA
+1430 VTGTDFTFSVD
-1440 VLVKDLSTLPAGE
+1440 VLVKNLETLTNE
-1453 WDPVSIELRCLDAY
+1453 WGAVSIELRCLDAN
-1467 GNRLPGNSTFAAA
+1467 GNRLTTYGAA

-1486 GVWQR
+1486 GKWQR

-1504 VSVHFMLKQNGT
+1504 VSVHFMLRRDGT

-1561 PNGSWASGGSF
+1561 PNGSWASEGSF

-1589 LDIAKTGFLDL
+1589 IDIAKTGFLDL
-1600 EADTVYTLSMWAKGS
+1600 EADTVYTLSMWAKGN

-1621 VYPDVNAK
+1621 VYPYVNAK
-1629 TLYIDGAAS
+1629 TMYIDGAAS
-1638 ESKSSDTFAQHTLAT
+1638 ESRSSDTFAQHTLT
-1653 EWKRYYVVFRTRA
+1653 SEWKRYYVVFRTLA
-1666 GNALIGKSVVPVR
+1666 GNALTGKNVVPVR

-1700 ATQWTPAQDE
+1700 ATQWSPTQDE
-1710 MVGKDAYSVM
+1710 MVGEDAYSVM
-1720 LTNESHVFEGDT
+1720 LTNESHVFEEGV
-1732 QKAVQASTE
+1732 AAMAE
-1741 CRVIAYKGNTVVP
+1741 CGISALKGNVRVP
-1754 ATIGTVTGMPSGM
+1754 VTIGTISGMPADGGM
-1767 SVATVNNGSTSAKI
+1767 QVSVIGNGSTSATVRVRVAA
-1781 SIGVNPMLTTKQ
+1781 SLAAGGELT
-1793 GTLKIPVTVD
+1793 IPVTVD
-1803 GHVFEKTF
+1803 GLVFQKTF
-1811 SWTLALKGAQG
+1811 SWSIARRGQTGPQG

-1829 VTQWAAGFDYH
+1829 MTQWRADVEYH
-1840 NDSAQTGS
+1840 NDSALTGD
-1848 GIRYVDV
+1848 GIRYIDI
-1855 VLVPNPA
+1855 VLIPNPA
-1862 LATRAYAY
+1862 LATKAYAFI
-1870 RCKKG
+1870 CNKS
-1875 HTSSAENAPGV
+1875 HTSSGENAPNPNV
-1886 GADTSGNNDWWQKLN
+1886 EATEHWTKLN

-1914 EAVISLLQSNR
+1914 NAVITLLQSNQ
-1925 ILVMKEEDASI
+1925 ILVMKEDGVT
-1936 VNVGFGGGKYP
+1936 VNAAMGRGDFP
-1947 LWVGATEATQA
+1947 LWVGATEATEA
-1958 PFYVD
+1958 PFRVD

-1969 MTGAEISGK
+1969 MTGAEISGH
-1978 VTAGDPDGQRVA
+1978 VTAGDPNGQHVA
-1990 LLPEDKTMKIYDE
+1990 LLPDDKTMKIYDE
-2003 SGHEVSSYEGN
+2003 NGHEVSSFEGN
-2014 TYSDPLSLFGLT
+2014 TYADPLNLFGLT

-2034 RTGTHYGYGSGVTYG
+2034 RTGTHYGHGTGVTYG

-2055 TGNGLGTNT
+2055 TGDGLGTNIY
-2064 EYENL
+2064 YENL
-2069 IISGSIHSDAPV
+2069 NISVDSGSNMLHSDAPV

-2095 QATIPSYPGGIV
+2095 QATLPSYPNGTV

-2136 RLTLYIDTYSDALLT
+2136 RLTLYIDTYSDQLLT

-2156 QEIARCGKK
+2156 QEIARCSKK
-2165 GDGVLISQKRVKT
+2165 NDGVLIVGKRVKT
-2178 TTGGYH
+2178 TMGGYH

-2196 DGVTATV
+2196 NGVTATV
-2203 KWGGEVSGQ
+2203 KWGGAVSGGQ
-2212 LYDISGTY
+2212 YDISGTY
-2220 TSDFYMSRYFANGF
+2220 TSNFYMSRYFANGF

-2260 NNGYGIDVSNAGI
+2260 NNGYGIDVSNGGI
-2273 RHKHH
+2273 RHRHN

-2292 QYRYASSPSK
+2292 LYRYVSSPAK

-2348 HVTGYGA
+2348 NVTGYGKVA
-2355 SAEDGKSPLKATV
+2355 DGGESPVKANIRE
-2368 TVITSEYI
+2368 ITSTYI
-2376 DITLSD
+2376 EITLSD
-2382 DESPN
+2382 DKTLN
-2387 DGSFMID
+2387 DGGFLVD

>member
-38 FRHYGNIVLE
+38 FRHYGNVVLE

-75 WEYDLKLYGTGS
+75 WEYDLKLYGAGS

-156 LKEIAENVG
+156 LKEIAEKVG

-170 DGSTVNVCRCEH
+170 EGSTVNVCRCEH

-210 LYPVGSTRNIDRE
+210 LYPVGSSRNIDRE

-236 KYVEVNADKYGR
+236 KYVEVNAEKYGR

-266 TVSSVRSEV
+266 TVSSVRPEV

-306 VKRVSFQEGCELA
+306 VKRVSFQEGSELA

-346 TWPYDDGMQLPG
+346 TWPYEDGMQLPG

-372 NLRMPDE
+372 NMRMPDE

-653 FHDAVNPADNATAD
+653 FHDAVNTDNNATAD

-679 FCTVYFRVIGIIEGG
+679 FCTVYFRVIGIIESG

-725 GNNAKKEDGT
+725 GNITDKT
-735 WKYPERQTS
+735 RQTS

-750 YERYLHNVNSWEI
+750 YERYLHNVNGWEI
-763 GSGNIGAQ
+763 GSGNIAAQ
-771 FGDMTNLSIFGIN
+771 FGDLSNLSIFGID
-784 MQGYSEYLDN
+784 MQGYSAYLDN

-804 DLTPRVELEYG
+804 DLTPRLELEYG
-815 GDGFMAYGE
+815 GDGFMAYGD
-824 TRAVKCR
+824 TRTVKCR
-831 MLRGW
+831 MYRGW
-836 NEVDGSIEW
+836 LEMTGGIEW
-845 AVTRDTGNA
+845 TVTRDTGNA

-868 FAGEIAIHY
+868 FVGEIALHY
-877 GGQDDD
+877 GGPDDD
-883 LGMTPDTGAT
+883 LGATPDTGAT

-934 SEFPVTRRWSVWPG
+934 SEFPVTRRWRPAQNVD
-948 VTIDTDRTFEGRN
+948 IDNTHTLEGRN
-961 SMKSSQSGFDDEN
+961 SIRSSQSGLSASAWR
-974 KYHGIQ
+974 GITQ
-980 QYYNGTV
+980 DYAGTIQ
-987 KAGDVFTAS
+987 AGDVFTAS
-996 AWSYC
+996 AWCYC
-1001 EDLGGV
+1001 ENLGGIDPGV
-1007 DKGAALE
+1007 RLE
-1014 IQMYAGND
+1014 IQVFAGNE
-1022 RVTTTGWASLKPSKA
+1022 RVATGATSLEPSKA
-1037 GEWQL
+1037 GEWQQ
-1042 ARTTVTIPEGVTRIN
+1042 AKTTVTIPEGATRMA
-1057 VTLYVA
+1057 VTLYVTK
-1063 RNGTVW
+1063 NGTVW

-1082 PVWTANPAD
+1082 PEWTPNPAD
-1091 RIATPTELFY
+1091 RIATPTEMFY
-1101 LSTSDTELAGG
+1101 LSTSNTELAGG
-1112 SWSLNKPVQT
+1112 SWGTAKPVQT
-1122 PGRYLWT
+1122 PGHYLWT

-1162 STQVAYQASTSGT
+1162 STLVAYQAGTSGT

-1183 LSIPNVPEG
+1183 LSIPKVPEG
-1192 QYLWTRTTVAYSDN
+1192 QYLWTRTTVAYSDG

-1214 SRQGADGTS
+1214 SRQGADGTG

-1244 ELFTLSSIGTL
+1244 NLFTLTSPGTL
-1255 SKGQWLWTRTT
+1255 TKGQWLWTRTT

-1286 GTDGLPGTAGADG
+1286 GTNGLPGAAGTDG

-1311 VTGSLPHPTSV
+1311 ITGSLPHPTSV

-1328 SFAGAKYIG
+1328 TFVGAKYLG
-1337 ICTDYN
+1337 ICTDFN

-1365 KDGNSYTNNLLRNS
+1365 KDGNSYTDNLLRNS
-1379 DFADGF
+1379 DFADGADF
-1385 SYWLNN
+1385 WNVY
-1391 GCTTDAGEKLGG
+1391 GGTVDTAEKVEG
-1403 RNSVKCSYSGLTE
+1403 RNSAYFSYSDLPDI
-1416 SKYYGM
+1416 KYYGW
-1422 GYYMDYDE
+1422 GYYMDYE
-1430 AGTDMTFSVA
+1430 VTGTDFTFSVD
-1440 VLVKDLSTLPAGE
+1440 VLVKNLETLTNEGGA
-1453 WDPVSIELRCLDAY
+1453 VSIELRCLDAN
-1467 GNRLPGNSTFAAA
+1467 GNRLTTYGAA

-1486 GVWQR
+1486 GKWQR

-1504 VSVHFMLKQNGT
+1504 VSVHFMLRRDGT

-1525 FGDNPAPVW
+1525 FGDNPARVW

-1561 PNGSWASGGSF
+1561 PNGSWVSGGSF
-1572 EGLDVMHGDAA
+1572 DGLDVMHGDAA

-1589 LDIAKTGFLDL
+1589 IDIAKTDFLDL
-1600 EADTVYTLSMWAKGS
+1600 EADTVYTLSMWAKGN

-1621 VYPDVNAK
+1621 VYPYVNAK

-1638 ESKSSDTFAQHTLAT
+1638 ESRASDTFAQHTLT
-1653 EWKRYYVVFRTRA
+1653 PEWKRYYVVFRTLA
-1666 GNALIGKSVVPVR
+1666 GNALTDKSVVPVR

-1700 ATQWTPAQDE
+1700 ATQWSPTQDE
-1710 MVGKDAYSVM
+1710 MVGEDAYSVM

-1732 QKAVQASTE
+1732 DRAVMASVE
-1741 CRVIAYKGNTVVP
+1741 CGVRAYRGITAVP
-1754 ATIGTVTGMPSGM
+1754 ATIGTVSGMPSGM

-1781 SIGVNPMLTTKQ
+1781 SIGVTPMLTTKQ
-1793 GTLKIPVTVD
+1793 GTLKIPVMVD
-1803 GHVFEKTF
+1803 GLVFEKTF
-1811 SWTLALKGAQG
+1811 SWALALKGGKGAKGPQG

-1840 NDSAQTGS
+1840 NDSAQTGN

-1855 VLVPNPA
+1855 VLIPNPA
-1862 LATRAYAY
+1862 LATKAYAY
-1870 RCKKG
+1870 ICKEG
-1875 HTSSAENAPGV
+1875 HTSTAENAPGV
-1886 GADTSGNNDWWQKLN
+1886 NADTSGNNTWWEKLN

-1914 EAVISLLQSNR
+1914 GARISLLQSNQ

-1936 VNVGFGGGKYP
+1936 VNVGFGGGKIP
-1947 LWVGATEATQA
+1947 LWIGATEPTEADFQ
-1958 PFYVD
+1958 VD
-1963 DTGKAY
+1963 ATGKAY
-1969 MTGAEISGK
+1969 MTGAEISGH

-1990 LLPEDKTMKIYDE
+1990 LLPDDKTMKIYDE
-2003 SGHEVSSYEGN
+2003 KGHEASSFEGN
-2014 TYSDPLSLFGLT
+2014 TYSNPLNLFGST
-2026 SGAIAMKQ
+2026 SGAITMKQ
-2034 RTGTHYGYGSGVTYG
+2034 RTGTDYGYGSGVTYG
-2049 RGSHTL
+2049 RGTHTL

-2069 IISGSIHSDAPV
+2069 IISGVIPSDAPV

-2095 QATIPSYPGGIV
+2095 QATLPSYPGGTV

-2119 LTPIDPGG
+2119 ITPIDPGG
-2127 TVPLYNSTA
+2127 KVPLYNSTA
-2136 RLTLYIDTYSDALLT
+2136 SLTLYIDTYSDALLT

-2156 QEIARCGKK
+2156 QEIARCRKK

-2184 VLRLAISMTTTG
+2184 VLRLAISMTATG
-2196 DGVTATV
+2196 NGVTATV
-2203 KWGGEVSGQ
+2203 KWGSAVSGKS
-2212 LYDISGTY
+2212 DISGTY

-2234 CLGISKNNYIS
+2234 CLGISMNNYIS

-2278 GGNWVSMPLFVMKG
+2278 GGNWVSIPLFVMKA
-2292 QYRYASSPSK
+2292 RYGYTNG
-2302 SYSLNGGKS
+2302 SYIRYDSKS
-2311 FNDKF
+2311 FNG
-2316 PTASYKGQGLIRLTY
+2316 SYPSLSHKGQGWVRLTY
-2331 PPEWSTLG
+2331 PPAWSTLG

-2348 HVTGYGA
+2348 NVTGYGA

-2387 DGSFMID
+2387 NGGFLID

>member
-75 WEYDLKLYGTGS
+75 WEYDVKLYGTGS

-156 LKEIAENVG
+156 LKEIAEKVG

-170 DGSTVNVCRCEH
+170 EGSTVNVCRCEH

-210 LYPVGSTRNIDRE
+210 LYPVGSSRNIDRE

-236 KYVEVNADKYGR
+236 KYVEVNAEKYGR

-306 VKRVSFQEGCELA
+306 VKRVSFQEGSELA

-679 FCTVYFRVIGIIEGG
+679 FCTVYFRVIGIIESG
-694 RNSVFRYQLRE
+694 RNSVFRYQLRK

-725 GNNAKKEDGT
+725 GNITDKT
-735 WKYPERQTS
+735 RQTS

-750 YERYLHNVNSWEI
+750 YERYLHNVNGWEI
-763 GSGNIGAQ
+763 GSGNIAAQ
-771 FGDMTNLSIFGIN
+771 FGDLSNLAIFGID
-784 MQGYSEYLDN
+784 MQGYSAYLDN

-804 DLTPRVELEYG
+804 DLTPRMELEYG
-815 GDGFMAYGE
+815 GDGFMAYGD
-824 TRAVKCR
+824 TRTVKCR
-831 MLRGW
+831 MYRGW
-836 NEVDGSIEW
+836 NEMDGDIEW
-845 AVTRDTGNA
+845 TVTRDTGNA
-854 SADAAWSAKAKAAD
+854 SADAAWSGKAKAAD
-868 FAGEIAIHY
+868 FAGEIALHY
-877 GGQDDD
+877 GGPDDD
-883 LGMTPDTGAT
+883 LGATPDTGAT

-934 SEFPVTRRWSVWPG
+934 SEFPVTRRWRPAQNVD
-948 VTIDTDRTFEGRN
+948 IDNTHTLEGRN
-961 SMKSSQSGFDDEN
+961 SIRSSQSGLSASAWR
-974 KYHGIQ
+974 GITQ
-980 QYYNGTV
+980 DYAGTIQ
-987 KAGDVFTAS
+987 AGDVFTAS
-996 AWSYC
+996 AWCYC
-1001 EDLGGV
+1001 ENLGGIDPGV
-1007 DKGAALE
+1007 RLE
-1014 IQMYAGND
+1014 IQVFAGNE
-1022 RVTTTGWASLKPSKA
+1022 RVATGATSLEPSKA
-1037 GEWQL
+1037 GEWQQ
-1042 ARTTVTIPEGVTRIN
+1042 AKTTVTVPEGATRMA
-1057 VTLYVA
+1057 VTLYVTK
-1063 RNGTVW
+1063 NGTVW

-1082 PVWTANPAD
+1082 PEWTPNPAD
-1091 RIATPTELFY
+1091 RIGTPTELFY
-1101 LSTSDTELAGG
+1101 LSTSDTELTGG
-1112 SWSLNKPVQT
+1112 SWSFNKPADVA
-1122 PGRYLWT
+1122 GRYLWT
-1129 RTERLYGDGTVELT
+1129 RTEWLYGDGTVELT
-1143 EPVCVTGE
+1143 EPVCVTGA
-1151 KGEAGT
+1151 KGDKGDAGT
-1157 SVTVT
+1157 SVTIVSKSVT
-1162 STQVAYQASTSGT
+1162 YQRHTSGT
-1175 VPPTGLWS
+1175 EMPTGEWKPG
-1183 LSIPNVPEG
+1183 IPFVAKGE
-1192 QYLWTRTTVAYSDN
+1192 YLWTRTV
-1206 NSTETYTV
+1206 
-1214 SRQGADGTS
+1214 
-1223 VTVTSTEVRYA
+1223 
-1234 VGNYPAQPAD
+1234 
-1244 ELFTLSSIGTL
+1244 
-1255 SKGQWLWTRTT
+1255 
-1266 VTYSDGTPSKSYTA
+1266 VTYSDGNETTAYSVAYQGINGINGTSVAILSTSTTYAKTPNAVQPDDDAFTCSDIAGLNLQVGDYMWVRTVVTYTGNKEVRSYNVSRVGSD
-1280 AYIGAD
+1280 GAD
-1286 GTDGLPGTAGADG
+1286 GMPGAKGADG
-1299 RTSYVHFAYASG
+1299 KTSYVHHAYANSAD
-1311 VTGSLPHPTSV
+1311 GSKD
-1322 TGFSTT
+1322 FSTT
-1328 SFAGAKYIG
+1328 YFAGALYVG
-1337 ICTDYN
+1337 VCTDFSSK
-1343 AADPTTNVGTTY
+1343 DPATHTSYTWARLRGEDGEAGT
-1355 EWSEYRGADG
+1355 A
-1365 KDGNSYTNNLLRNS
+1365 YTNNLLRNS
-1379 DFADGF
+1379 DFADGADF
-1385 SYWLNN
+1385 WKVY
-1391 GCTTDAGEKLGG
+1391 GGTVDTAEKVEG
-1403 RNSVKCSYSGLTE
+1403 RNSAYFSYSNLPE
-1416 SKYYGM
+1416 DKYYGW
-1422 GYYMDYDE
+1422 GYYMDYE
-1430 AGTDMTFSVA
+1430 VTGTDFTFSVD
-1440 VLVKDLSTLPAGE
+1440 VLVKNLATLSDIPT
-1453 WDPVSIELRCLDAY
+1453 PVSIEIRCLDANGDRLKTY
-1467 GNRLPGNSTFAAA
+1467 GAV
-1480 AVPTTA
+1480 AVPATA
-1486 GVWQR
+1486 GEWQR

>member
-1 MVIKIY
+1 MGSNYIMLKFSVSKPIYFELGDWCEVPGFGKFELVELYKPNYNKISGGY
-7 DREGNEKAEVS
+7 DYE
-18 PNDNSTLVTEIEGDD
+18 L
-33 VLSLS
+33 
-38 FRHYGNIVLE
+38 VLE
-48 VDDYV
+48 AYYCKWRNKIFKYTPEMGGQEASWSLTATLDVHLGIFVRNLKALGYKYNNEEFTFSVD
-53 DYGGER
+53 
-59 YRLCERYRPR
+59 
-69 QKSTVE
+69 STVAQSAKLLTYNNCDMISALNMMAQE
-75 WEYDLKLYGTGS
+75 WECEWWITDHIIYFGRCEFGT
-87 LLRNILVIKRVDGE
+87 
-101 DEPEFTLTAPPRE
+101 P
-114 HVAMIVNCLNEGMGG
+114 
-129 IADWKVGQVDGT
+129 
-141 ENIVIDYHGKYCDEA
+141 IDFIQG
-156 LKEIAENVG
+156 
-165 AEYWT
+165 
-170 DGSTVNVCRCEH
+170 VNV
-182 GEPITLGY
+182 
-190 DKGLLGISPDR
+190 DNISSSENKNIY
-201 ADNVKFYTR
+201 ATR
-210 LYPVGSTRNIDRE
+210 VYAFGSTRNIPANYRTVDESIVVNGIVQKRLMLPIGTPYVDAFPDMPIEAAIEQVVVFDDVFPRTNGLISLVHPYSDTITNDDGTTATETFYRFKDNGIKFSKDYILNNEELHIIFQSGSLNGLDFGVIFNPLGVAE
-223 KYGHSRLQLPGGA
+223 KLADGTWNPDAQLWEIVA
-236 KYVEVNADKYGR
+236 SEDYGR
-248 VDHYEK
+248 KLPD
-254 EAFAGIYPRRTG
+254 
-266 TVSSVRSEV
+266 TVL
-275 VTGDDG
+275 
-281 EEFTIY
+281 
-287 YFKDEGLTFD
+287 K
-297 PNDYEIGGL
+297 
-306 VKRVSFQEGCELA
+306 
-319 GLGAE
+319 
-324 DNGTYYFE
+324 
-332 VNFDS
+332 
-337 ATREFEIIT
+337 
-346 TWPYDDGMQLPG
+346 
-358 GSLVPKAGDKYILW
+358 PKSGDKYVL
-372 NLRMPDE
+372 
-379 YYGMAEAEL
+379 YGWDATKIADLGLIDAAEKEL
-388 LAAVNDYNEK
+388 LQKTEEYVAKIKVDPNSYPCTMMSDWIKEQGQTPQGFFMPFSLGDRVK
-398 HGLDVTVFKA
+398 
-408 STDHVWVED
+408 
-417 NAAELYIGRRVRLE
+417 LYSDAFFENGSRL
-431 STEYFPET
+431 
-439 GYRDSRIIKITRK
+439 SRIIGYECQLDYPYDSPIITIGES
-452 VNMPSQMDIEIGDV
+452 PSTSRISALEETVEAITLKGQTFTGNGNGSGIYLISTNDTTPPTNRNT
-466 LSRTSKQKFT
+466 LS
-476 DDIAETRSYARG
+476 ALRS
-488 IAGSISLPDII
+488 L
-499 RTGDRTK
+499 K
-506 PTDNNLYSARRVKN
+506 E
-520 DFLSK
+520 FLSK

-535 TFAQGLRAVMASTME
+535 TFAQGLRAVLASTME

-563 KGFGGKIDEHGD
+563 KGLGGKIDEHGD

-601 GNAWG
+601 GNAWR

-611 VIESVTPV
+611 IIESVTPE

-634 HLEEGE
+634 HLEDGE

-653 FHDAVNPADNATAD
+653 FHDAVNTDNNAAAD

-679 FCTVYFRVIGIIEGG
+679 FCTVYFKVTEIVESG

-705 VSERWPW
+705 VSERWTW

-804 DLTPRVELEYG
+804 DLTPRMELEYG

-934 SEFPVTRRWSVWPG
+934 SEFPVTRRWAVRPG
-948 VTIDTDRTFEGRN
+948 VSIDDTHTLEGRN
-961 SMKSSQSGFDDEN
+961 SIKSSQSGLTGN
-974 KYHGIQ
+974 NHYRGIQ
-980 QYYNGTV
+980 QYYDGTV

-996 AWSYC
+996 AWCYC
-1001 EDLGGV
+1001 EDLSGV
-1007 DKGAALE
+1007 DMGAALE

-1022 RVTTTGWASLKPSKA
+1022 RVTTTGWASMKPSKA
-1037 GEWQL
+1037 GEWQQGK
-1042 ARTTVTIPEGVTRIN
+1042 TTVTVPEGVTRIN
-1057 VTLYVA
+1057 VTFYVA
-1063 RNGTVW
+1063 QNGTVW

-1074 LERGENAT
+1074 LERGANAT

-1091 RIATPTELFY
+1091 RIATPTELYY
-1101 LSTSDTELAGG
+1101 LSASDTELAGG
-1112 SWSLNKPVQT
+1112 SWGTAKPVQT
-1122 PGRYLWT
+1122 PGHYLWT

-1162 STQVAYQASTSGT
+1162 STLVAYQAGTSGT

-1183 LSIPNVPEG
+1183 LSIPKVPEG
-1192 QYLWTRTTVAYSDN
+1192 QYLWTRTTVAYSDG

-1214 SRQGADGTS
+1214 SRQGADGTG

-1244 ELFTLSSIGTL
+1244 NLFTLTSPGTL
-1255 SKGQWLWTRTT
+1255 TKGQWLWTRTT

-1286 GTDGLPGTAGADG
+1286 GTNGLPGAAGTDG
-1299 RTSYVHFAYASG
+1299 QTSYVHFAYASG
-1311 VTGSLPHPTSV
+1311 ITGSLPHPTSV

-1328 SFAGAKYIG
+1328 TFVGAKYIG
-1337 ICTDYN
+1337 ICTDFN

-1355 EWSEYRGADG
+1355 EWGEYRGADG
-1365 KDGNSYTNNLLRNS
+1365 KDGNSYTGNLLRNS
-1379 DFADGF
+1379 DFA
-1385 SYWLNN
+1385 N
-1391 GCTTDAGEKLGG
+1391 GADFWQVYGGTVDTAEKNEG
-1403 RNSVKCSYSGLTE
+1403 RNSACFSYSDLPE
-1416 SKYYGM
+1416 SRYYGW
-1422 GYYMDYDE
+1422 GYYMDYE
-1430 AGTDMTFSVA
+1430 VAGTDFTFSVD
-1440 VLVKDLSTLPAGE
+1440 VLVKNLATLSDIPT
-1453 WDPVSIELRCLDAY
+1453 PVSIEIRCLDANGDRLKTY
-1467 GNRLPGNSTFAAA
+1467 GAV
-1480 AVPTTA
+1480 AVPATA
-1486 GVWQR
+1486 GEWQR

-2203 KWGGEVSGQ
+2203 KWGSAVSGKS
-2212 LYDISGTY
+2212 DISGTY

-2234 CLGISKNNYIS
+2234 CLGISMNNYIS
-2245 AYDQGDKKGM
+2245 TYDQGDKKGM

-2278 GGNWVSMPLFVMKG
+2278 GGNWVSIPLFVMKA
-2292 QYRYASSPSK
+2292 RYGYTNG
-2302 SYSLNGGKS
+2302 SYIRYDSKS
-2311 FNDKF
+2311 FNG
-2316 PTASYKGQGLIRLTY
+2316 SYPSLSHKGQGWVRLTY
-2331 PPEWSTLG
+2331 PPAWSTLG

-2348 HVTGYGA
+2348 NVTGYGA

-2387 DGSFMID
+2387 NGGFLID

>member
-7 DREGNEKAEVS
+7 DKEGNEKAEVS
-18 PNDNSTLVTEIEGDD
+18 PNDNSTQVTEIEGDD

-38 FRHYGNIVLE
+38 FRHYGNIVPE

-75 WEYDLKLYGTGS
+75 WEYDLKFYGTGS
-87 LLRNILVIKRVDGE
+87 MLRNILVIKRVDGE

-156 LKEIAENVG
+156 LKEIAEKVG

-170 DGSTVNVCRCEH
+170 EGSTVNVCRCEQ

-210 LYPVGSTRNIDRE
+210 LYPVGSSRNIDRE

-236 KYVEVNADKYGR
+236 KYVEVNAEKYGR

-306 VKRVSFQEGCELA
+306 VKRVSFQEGSELA

-346 TWPYDDGMQLPG
+346 TWPYEDGMQLPG

-431 STEYFPET
+431 SAEYFPET
-439 GYRDSRIIKITRK
+439 GYRESRIIKITRK

-466 LSRTSKQKFT
+466 LSRTSRQKFT

-488 IAGSISLPDII
+488 LAGSISLPDII

-535 TFAQGLRAVMASTME
+535 TFAQGLRAVLASTME

-601 GNAWG
+601 GNAWR

-611 VIESVTPV
+611 IIESVTPE

-634 HLEEGE
+634 HLEDGE

-653 FHDAVNPADNATAD
+653 FHDAVNTDNNAAAD

-679 FCTVYFRVIGIIEGG
+679 FCTVYFKVTEIVESG

-705 VSERWPW
+705 VSERWTW

-804 DLTPRVELEYG
+804 DLTPRMELEYG

-928 HNLLLG
+928 HNLLMG
-934 SEFPVTRRWSVWPG
+934 SEFPVTRRWTVFPG
-948 VTIDTDRTFEGRN
+948 VTIDNTHTLEGRN
-961 SMKSSQSGFDDEN
+961 SMKSAQSGFNVN

-1001 EDLGGV
+1001 EDLDGV

-1014 IQMYAGND
+1014 IQMYAGNN

-1037 GEWQL
+1037 GEWQQ
-1042 ARTTVTIPEGVTRIN
+1042 AKTTVTIPGGVTRIN

-1074 LERGENAT
+1074 LERGENAAPEWT
-1082 PVWTANPAD
+1082 PNPAD
-1091 RIATPTELFY
+1091 RIGMPTEMFY
-1101 LSTSDTELAGG
+1101 LSTSDTGLAGG
-1112 SWSLNKPVQT
+1112 NWSFNKPAVT
-1122 PGRYLWT
+1122 AGRYLWT
-1129 RTERLYGDGTVELT
+1129 RTEWLYGDGTEELT
-1143 EPVCVTGE
+1143 EPVCVTGA
-1151 KGEAGT
+1151 KGDKGDAGT
-1157 SVTVT
+1157 SVTIVSKSVT
-1162 STQVAYQASTSGT
+1162 YQRHTSGT
-1175 VPPTGLWS
+1175 EMPAGEWKPG
-1183 LSIPNVPEG
+1183 IPFVAKGE
-1192 QYLWTRTTVAYSDN
+1192 YLWTRTV
-1206 NSTETYTV
+1206 
-1214 SRQGADGTS
+1214 
-1223 VTVTSTEVRYA
+1223 
-1234 VGNYPAQPAD
+1234 
-1244 ELFTLSSIGTL
+1244 
-1255 SKGQWLWTRTT
+1255 
-1266 VTYSDGTPSKSYTA
+1266 VTYSDGNETTAYSVAYQGINGINGTSVAILSTSTTYAKTQNAVQPDDDAFTCSDIAGLNLQVGDYMWVRTVVTYTGNKEVKSYNVSRVGSDGGDGMPGA
-1280 AYIGAD
+1280 KGAD
-1286 GTDGLPGTAGADG
+1286 GK
-1299 RTSYVHFAYASG
+1299 TSYVHHAYANSAD
-1311 VTGSLPHPTSV
+1311 GSKD
-1322 TGFSTT
+1322 FSTT
-1328 SFAGAKYIG
+1328 YFPGALYVG
-1337 ICTDYN
+1337 VCTDFSSQ
-1343 AADPTTNVGTTY
+1343 DPETHTSYTWARLRGEDGEAGT
-1355 EWSEYRGADG
+1355 A
-1365 KDGNSYTNNLLRNS
+1365 YTNNLLRNA
-1379 DFADGF
+1379 DFADGADF
-1385 SYWLNN
+1385 WKVY
-1391 GCTTDAGEKLGG
+1391 GGTVDTAEKVEG
-1403 RNSVKCSYSGLTE
+1403 RNSAYFSYSNLPE
-1416 SKYYGM
+1416 NKYYGW
-1422 GYYMDYDE
+1422 GYYMDYE
-1430 AGTDMTFSVA
+1430 VTGTDFTFSVD
-1440 VLVKDLSTLPAGE
+1440 VLVKNLATLTNE
-1453 WDPVSIELRCLDAY
+1453 WGAVAIELRCLDAN
-1467 GNRLPGNSTFAAA
+1467 GNRLTTYATA

-1486 GVWQR
+1486 GKWQR
-1491 FRVSGKTLAGTKQ
+1491 FRVSGKTLSGTKQ
-1504 VSVHFMLKQNGT
+1504 VSVHFMLRRDGT

-1561 PNGSWASGGSF
+1561 PNGSWTSGGSF

-1589 LDIAKTGFLDL
+1589 IDIAKTGFLDL
-1600 EADTVYTLSMWAKGS
+1600 EADTVYTLSMWAKGI

-1638 ESKSSDTFAQHTLAT
+1638 ESKSSDTFAQHTLT
-1653 EWKRYYVVFRTRA
+1653 SEWRRYYVVFRTLA
-1666 GNALIGKSVVPVR
+1666 GNALTGKNVVPVR

-1700 ATQWTPAQDE
+1700 ATQWSPTQDE
-1710 MVGKDAYSVM
+1710 MVGEDAYSVM

-1732 QKAVQASTE
+1732 DRAVMASVE
-1741 CRVIAYKGNTVVP
+1741 CGVRAYRGITAVP
-1754 ATIGTVTGMPSGM
+1754 ATIGTVSGMPSGM

-1793 GTLKIPVTVD
+1793 GTLKIPVMVD
-1803 GHVFEKTF
+1803 GLVFEKTF
-1811 SWTLALKGAQG
+1811 SWALALKGGKGDKGLQG

-1840 NDSAQTGS
+1840 NDSAQTGN
-1848 GIRYVDV
+1848 GIRYIDV
-1855 VLVPNPA
+1855 VLIPNPA
-1862 LATRAYAY
+1862 LATKAYAY
-1870 RCKKG
+1870 ICKEG
-1875 HTSSAENAPGV
+1875 HTSTAENAPGV
-1886 GADTSGNNDWWQKLN
+1886 NADTSGNNTWWEMLN

-1914 EAVISLLQSNR
+1914 GARISLLQSNQ

-1936 VNVGFGGGKYP
+1936 VNVGFGGGKIP
-1947 LWVGATEATQA
+1947 LWIGATEPTEAD
-1958 PFYVD
+1958 FHVD
-1963 DTGKAY
+1963 ATGKAY
-1969 MTGAEISGK
+1969 MTGAEISGQ
-1978 VTAGDPDGQRVA
+1978 VTAGDPNGRRVA
-1990 LLPEDKTMKIYDE
+1990 LLPDDQTMKIYDE
-2003 SGHEVSSYEGN
+2003 SGREVSSFEGN
-2014 TYSDPLSLFGLT
+2014 TYANPLNLFGST

-2034 RTGTHYGYGSGVTYG
+2034 RTGTHYGDDSGVTYG

-2064 EYENL
+2064 YYENL
-2069 IISGSIHSDAPV
+2069 VISGSIHSDAPV

-2095 QATIPSYPGGIV
+2095 QATLPSYPSGTV

-2112 GDTPVTD
+2112 GDTPVTGI
-2119 LTPIDPGG
+2119 TQIDPGG

-2136 RLTLYIDTYSDALLT
+2136 SLTIYIDTYSDALLT

-2156 QEIARCGKK
+2156 QEIARCRKK

-2203 KWGGEVSGQ
+2203 KWGSAVSGKS
-2212 LYDISGTY
+2212 DISGTY

-2245 AYDQGDKKGM
+2245 AYNQGDSGM

-2260 NNGYGIDVSNAGI
+2260 NSGYGIDVSNAGI

-2278 GGNWVSMPLFVMKG
+2278 GGNWVSMPLFVMKA
-2292 QYRYASSPSK
+2292 RYGYMNGSYIRYDSK
-2302 SYSLNGGKS
+2302 SFDGAYPSVS
-2311 FNDKF
+2311 HEE
-2316 PTASYKGQGLIRLTY
+2316 QGRIRLTY
-2331 PPEWSTLG
+2331 PTAWSTLG
-2339 TLSAANLIV
+2339 ALSAAKLIV
-2348 HVTGYGA
+2348 NVTGYGKI
-2355 SAEDGKSPLKATV
+2355 SGGSSPVKANIRE
-2368 TVITSEYI
+2368 ITSTYI
-2376 DITLSD
+2376 EITLSD
-2382 DESPN
+2382 DASLN
-2387 DGSFMID
+2387 DGGFLID

>member
-1 MVIKIY
+1 MGSNYIMLKFSVRKPIYFELGDWCEVPGFGKFELVELYKPNYNKISGGY
-7 DREGNEKAEVS
+7 DYE
-18 PNDNSTLVTEIEGDD
+18 L
-33 VLSLS
+33 
-38 FRHYGNIVLE
+38 VLE
-48 VDDYV
+48 AYYCKWRNKIFKYTPEMGGQEASWSLTATLDVHLGIFVRNLKALGYKYNNEEFTFSVD
-53 DYGGER
+53 
-59 YRLCERYRPR
+59 
-69 QKSTVE
+69 STVAQSAKLLTYNNNDLISALNMMAQKWECE
-75 WEYDLKLYGTGS
+75 WWITDHIIYFGRCEFGT
-87 LLRNILVIKRVDGE
+87 
-101 DEPEFTLTAPPRE
+101 P
-114 HVAMIVNCLNEGMGG
+114 
-129 IADWKVGQVDGT
+129 
-141 ENIVIDYHGKYCDEA
+141 IDFIQG
-156 LKEIAENVG
+156 
-165 AEYWT
+165 
-170 DGSTVNVCRCEH
+170 VNV
-182 GEPITLGY
+182 
-190 DKGLLGISPDR
+190 DNISSSENK
-201 ADNVKFYTR
+201 NVYATR
-210 LYPVGSTRNIDRE
+210 VYAFGSTRNIPANYRPVDESIVVNGIVQKRLMLPVGTPCIDAFPDMPIEAAIEQVVVFDDVFPRTNGLISLVHPYSDTITNDDGTTTTETFYRFKDNGIKFSKDYILKNEELHIIFQSGSLNGLDFGVIFNPLGVAE
-223 KYGHSRLQLPGGA
+223 KLADGTWNPNAQLWEIVA
-236 KYVEVNADKYGR
+236 SEDYGR
-248 VDHYEK
+248 KLPD
-254 EAFAGIYPRRTG
+254 
-266 TVSSVRSEV
+266 TVL
-275 VTGDDG
+275 
-281 EEFTIY
+281 
-287 YFKDEGLTFD
+287 K
-297 PNDYEIGGL
+297 
-306 VKRVSFQEGCELA
+306 
-319 GLGAE
+319 
-324 DNGTYYFE
+324 
-332 VNFDS
+332 
-337 ATREFEIIT
+337 
-346 TWPYDDGMQLPG
+346 
-358 GSLVPKAGDKYILW
+358 PKAGDKYVL
-372 NLRMPDE
+372 
-379 YYGMAEAEL
+379 YGWDATKIADLGLIDAAEKEL
-388 LAAVNDYNEK
+388 LQKTEEYVAKIKVDPNSYPCTMMSDWIKEQGQTPQGFFMPFSLGDRVK
-398 HGLDVTVFKA
+398 
-408 STDHVWVED
+408 
-417 NAAELYIGRRVRLE
+417 LYSDAFFENGSRL
-431 STEYFPET
+431 
-439 GYRDSRIIKITRK
+439 SRIIGYECQLDYPYDSPIITIGES
-452 VNMPSQMDIEIGDV
+452 PST
-466 LSRTSKQKFT
+466 SRISALEETVEAITLKGQTFT
-476 DDIAETRSYARG
+476 GNGNGSGIYLISTNDTTPPTNRNTFSALRS
-488 IAGSISLPDII
+488 L
-499 RTGDRTK
+499 K
-506 PTDNNLYSARRVKN
+506 E
-520 DFLSK
+520 FLSK

-601 GNAWG
+601 GNAWR

-611 VIESVTPV
+611 VIESVTTD

-653 FHDAVNPADNATAD
+653 FHDAVNPSDNATAD

-679 FCTVYFRVIGIIEGG
+679 FCTVYFRVISIIESG

-705 VSERWPW
+705 VSERWPL
-712 QHHPSAQMHFVGY
+712 QHHPSAQMHFVAY
-725 GNNAKKEDGT
+725 GNTTDSG
-735 WKYPERQTS
+735 RQTS

-750 YERYLHNVNSWEI
+750 YERYLTGVRGWEI
-763 GSGNIGAQ
+763 GPGNIAAQ
-771 FGDMTNLSIFGIN
+771 FGDLSNLSIFGID
-784 MQGYSEYLDN
+784 MQGYSVYLDN

-804 DLTPRVELEYG
+804 DLTPRMELEYG
-815 GDGFMAYGE
+815 GDGFMAYGD
-824 TRAVKCR
+824 TRTVKCR
-831 MLRGW
+831 MYRGW
-836 NEVDGSIEW
+836 NEMDGDIEW
-845 AVTRDTGNA
+845 TVTRDTGNA
-854 SADAAWSAKAKAAD
+854 SADAAWSGKAKAAD
-868 FAGEIAIHY
+868 FAGEIALHY
-877 GGQDDD
+877 GGPDDD
-883 LGMTPDTGAT
+883 LGATPDTGAT

-934 SEFPVTRRWSVWPG
+934 SEFPETRRWTVFPG
-948 VTIDTDRTFEGRN
+948 VTIDNTHTLEGRN
-961 SMKSSQSGFDDEN
+961 SMKSAQSGFNEN

-987 KAGDVFTAS
+987 KVGDVFTAS

-1001 EDLGGV
+1001 EDLDGV

-1037 GEWQL
+1037 GEWQQ
-1042 ARTTVTIPEGVTRIN
+1042 AKTTVTIPEGVTRIN

-1063 RNGTVW
+1063 QNGTVW

-1074 LERGENAT
+1074 LERGENAAPEWT
-1082 PVWTANPAD
+1082 PNPAD
-1091 RIATPTELFY
+1091 RIGTPTEMFY
-1101 LSTSDTELAGG
+1101 LSTSNTELVGG
-1112 SWSLNKPVQT
+1112 NWSFNKPVVDA
-1122 PGRYLWT
+1122 GRYLWT
-1129 RTERLYGDGTVELT
+1129 RTEWLYGDGTVELT
-1143 EPVCVTGE
+1143 EPVCVTGA
-1151 KGEAGT
+1151 KGDKGDAGT
-1157 SVTVT
+1157 SVTIVSKSVT
-1162 STQVAYQASTSGT
+1162 YQRHTSGT
-1175 VPPTGLWS
+1175 DMPAGEWKPG
-1183 LSIPNVPEG
+1183 IPFVAKGE
-1192 QYLWTRTTVAYSDN
+1192 YLWTRTV
-1206 NSTETYTV
+1206 
-1214 SRQGADGTS
+1214 
-1223 VTVTSTEVRYA
+1223 
-1234 VGNYPAQPAD
+1234 
-1244 ELFTLSSIGTL
+1244 
-1255 SKGQWLWTRTT
+1255 
-1266 VTYSDGTPSKSYTA
+1266 VTYSDGNETTAYSVAYQGINGINGTSVAILSTSTTYAKTPNAVQPDDDAFTCNDIAGLNLQVGDYMWVRTVVTYTGNKEVKSYNVSRVGSD
-1280 AYIGAD
+1280 GAD
-1286 GTDGLPGTAGADG
+1286 GMPGAKGADG
-1299 RTSYVHFAYASG
+1299 KTSYVHHAYANSAD
-1311 VTGSLPHPTSV
+1311 GSKD
-1322 TGFSTT
+1322 FSTT
-1328 SFAGAKYIG
+1328 YFAGALYVG
-1337 ICTDYN
+1337 VCTDFSSK
-1343 AADPTTNVGTTY
+1343 DPATHTSY
-1355 EWSEYRGADG
+1355 SWARLRGEDG
-1365 KDGNSYTNNLLRNS
+1365 EAGSSYTNNLLRNS

-1416 SKYYGM
+1416 NKYYGM

-1453 WDPVSIELRCLDAY
+1453 WGPVSIELRCLDAY

-1491 FRVSGKTLAGTKQ
+1491 FRVSGKTLEGTKR
-1504 VSVHFMLKQNGT
+1504 VSVHFMLRRNGT

-1589 LDIAKTGFLDL
+1589 IDIAKTGFLDL
-1600 EADTVYTLSMWAKGS
+1600 EADTVYTLSMWAKGI

-1629 TLYIDGAAS
+1629 TMYIDGAAS
-1638 ESKSSDTFAQHTLAT
+1638 ESRSSDTFAQHTLT
-1653 EWKRYYVVFRTRA
+1653 SEWKRYYVVFRTLA
-1666 GNALIGKSVVPVR
+1666 GNALTDKSVVPAR

-1700 ATQWTPAQDE
+1700 ATQWSPTQDE
-1710 MVGKDAYSVM
+1710 MVGEDAYSVM
-1720 LTNESHVFEGDT
+1720 LTNESHVFEEGVAAMVDCGIS
-1732 QKAVQASTE
+1732 AL
-1741 CRVIAYKGNTVVP
+1741 KGNVRVP
-1754 ATIGTVTGMPSGM
+1754 VTIGTISGMPPSAGM
-1767 SVATVNNGSTSAKI
+1767 QVSVIGNGSTSATVRVRVAA
-1781 SIGVNPMLTTKQ
+1781 SLAVGGVLT
-1793 GTLKIPVTVD
+1793 IPVTVD
-1803 GHVFEKTF
+1803 GLVFQKTF
-1811 SWTLALKGAQG
+1811 SWSIARRGQTGPQG

-1829 VTQWAAGFDYH
+1829 MTQWRADIEYH
-1840 NDSAQTGS
+1840 NDSALTGD
-1848 GIRYVDV
+1848 GIRYIDI
-1855 VLVPNPA
+1855 VLIPNPA
-1862 LATRAYAY
+1862 LATKAYAFI
-1870 RCKKG
+1870 CNKS
-1875 HTSSAENAPGV
+1875 HTSSGENAPNPNV
-1886 GADTSGNNDWWQKLN
+1886 EATEHWTKLN

-1914 EAVISLLQSNR
+1914 NAVITLLQSNQ
-1925 ILVMKEEDASI
+1925 ILVMKEDGVT
-1936 VNVGFGGGKYP
+1936 VNAAMGRGDFP
-1947 LWVGATEATQA
+1947 LWVGATEATEA
-1958 PFYVD
+1958 PFRVD

-1969 MTGAEISGK
+1969 MTGAEISGH
-1978 VTAGDPDGQRVA
+1978 VTAGDPNGQHVA
-1990 LLPEDKTMKIYDE
+1990 LLPDDKTMKIYDE
-2003 SGHEVSSYEGN
+2003 NGHEVSSFEGN
-2014 TYSDPLSLFGLT
+2014 TYADPLNLFGLT

-2034 RTGTHYGYGSGVTYG
+2034 RTGTHYGYGTGVTYG

-2055 TGNGLGTNT
+2055 TGDGLGTNIY
-2064 EYENL
+2064 YENL
-2069 IISGSIHSDAPV
+2069 NISVDSGSNMLHSDAPV

-2184 VLRLAISMTTTG
+2184 VLRLAISMTATG
-2196 DGVTATV
+2196 NGVTATV
-2203 KWGGEVSGQ
+2203 KWGKAVSVQ
-2212 LYDISGTY
+2212 QPDISGTY

-2278 GGNWVSMPLFVMKG
+2278 GGNWVSMPLFVMKA
-2292 QYRYASSPSK
+2292 RYGYTNG
-2302 SYSLNGGKS
+2302 SYIRYDSKS
-2311 FNDKF
+2311 FNG
-2316 PTASYKGQGLIRLTY
+2316 SYPSLSHKGQGWVRLTY
-2331 PPEWSTLG
+2331 PPAWSTLG

-2348 HVTGYGA
+2348 NVTGYGA

-2387 DGSFMID
+2387 NGGFLID
-2394 ISLLE
+2394 ILLLE

>member
-38 FRHYGNIVLE
+38 FRHYGHIVLE

-75 WEYDLKLYGTGS
+75 WEYDVKLYGTGS

-156 LKEIAENVG
+156 LKEIAEKVG

-170 DGSTVNVCRCEH
+170 EGSTVNVCRCEH

-210 LYPVGSTRNIDRE
+210 LYPVGSSRNIDRE

-236 KYVEVNADKYGR
+236 KYVEVNAEKYGR

-266 TVSSVRSEV
+266 TVSSVRPEV

-306 VKRVSFQEGCELA
+306 VKRVSFQEGSELA

-346 TWPYDDGMQLPG
+346 TWPYEDGMQLPG

-550 GGVQFGKEFADGV
+550 GGVQFGKEFADDV

-601 GNAWG
+601 GNAWR

-634 HLEEGE
+634 HLEKGE

-679 FCTVYFRVIGIIEGG
+679 FCSVYFKVTEIVESG

-725 GNNAKKEDGT
+725 GNITDKT
-735 WKYPERQTS
+735 RQTS

-750 YERYLHNVNSWEI
+750 YERYLHNVNGWEI
-763 GSGNIGAQ
+763 DSGNIAAQ
-771 FGDMTNLSIFGIN
+771 FGDMSNLSIFGID
-784 MQGYSEYLDN
+784 MQGYSAYLDN

-804 DLTPRVELEYG
+804 DLTPRLELEYG
-815 GDGFMAYGE
+815 GDGFMAYGD
-824 TRAVKCR
+824 TRTVKCR
-831 MLRGW
+831 MYRGW
-836 NEVDGSIEW
+836 LEMDGGIEW
-845 AVTRDTGNA
+845 TVTRDTGNA
-854 SADAAWSAKAKAAD
+854 SADAEWSAKAKAAD
-868 FAGEIAIHY
+868 FAGEIALHY
-877 GGQDDD
+877 GGADDD
-883 LGMTPDTGAT
+883 LGATPDTGAT

-928 HNLLLG
+928 HNLLMG
-934 SEFPVTRRWSVWPG
+934 SEFPVTRRWRPAQNVD
-948 VTIDTDRTFEGRN
+948 IDNTHTLEGRN
-961 SMKSSQSGFDDEN
+961 SIRSSQSDLSASAWR
-974 KYHGIQ
+974 GITQ
-980 QYYNGTV
+980 DYAGTIQG
-987 KAGDVFTAS
+987 GDVFTAS
-996 AWSYC
+996 AWCYC
-1001 EDLGGV
+1001 ENLGGIDPGV
-1007 DKGAALE
+1007 RLE
-1014 IQMYAGND
+1014 IQVFAGNE
-1022 RVTTTGWASLKPSKA
+1022 RVATGATSLEPSKA
-1037 GEWQL
+1037 GEWQQ
-1042 ARTTVTIPEGVTRIN
+1042 AKTTVTIPEGATRMA
-1057 VTLYVA
+1057 VTLYVTK
-1063 RNGTVW
+1063 NGTVW

-1082 PVWTANPAD
+1082 PEWTPNPAD
-1091 RIATPTELFY
+1091 RIGTPTEMFY
-1101 LSTSDTELAGG
+1101 LSTSNTELAGG
-1112 SWSLNKPVQT
+1112 NWSFNKPVVDA
-1122 PGRYLWT
+1122 GRYLWT
-1129 RTERLYGDGTVELT
+1129 RTEWLYGDGTVEQT
-1143 EPVCVTGE
+1143 EPVCVTGA
-1151 KGEAGT
+1151 KGDKGDAGT
-1157 SVTVT
+1157 SVTIVSKSVT
-1162 STQVAYQASTSGT
+1162 YQRHTSGT
-1175 VPPTGLWS
+1175 EMPAGEWKPG
-1183 LSIPNVPEG
+1183 IPFVAKGE
-1192 QYLWTRTTVAYSDN
+1192 YLWTRTV
-1206 NSTETYTV
+1206 
-1214 SRQGADGTS
+1214 
-1223 VTVTSTEVRYA
+1223 
-1234 VGNYPAQPAD
+1234 
-1244 ELFTLSSIGTL
+1244 
-1255 SKGQWLWTRTT
+1255 
-1266 VTYSDGTPSKSYTA
+1266 VTYSDGNETTAYSVAYQGINGINGTSVAILSTSTTYAKTQNAVQPDDDAFTCSDIAGLNLQVGDYMWVRTVVTYTGNKEVKSYNVSRVGSD
-1280 AYIGAD
+1280 GAD
-1286 GTDGLPGTAGADG
+1286 GMPGAKGADG
-1299 RTSYVHFAYASG
+1299 KTSYVHHAYANSAD
-1311 VTGSLPHPTSV
+1311 GSKD
-1322 TGFSTT
+1322 FSTT
-1328 SFAGAKYIG
+1328 YFAGAMYVG
-1337 ICTDYN
+1337 VCTDFSSQ
-1343 AADPTTNVGTTY
+1343 DPATHTSYTWARLRGEDGEAGT
-1355 EWSEYRGADG
+1355 A
-1365 KDGNSYTNNLLRNS
+1365 YTNNLLRNS
-1379 DFADGF
+1379 DFADGADF
-1385 SYWLNN
+1385 WKVY
-1391 GCTTDAGEKLGG
+1391 GGTVDTAEKVEG
-1403 RNSVKCSYSGLTE
+1403 RNSAYFSYTNLPE
-1416 SKYYGM
+1416 NKYYGW
-1422 GYYMDYDE
+1422 GYYMDYE
-1430 AGTDMTFSVA
+1430 VTGTDFTFSVD
-1440 VLVKDLSTLPAGE
+1440 VLVKNLATLTNE
-1453 WDPVSIELRCLDAY
+1453 WGAVSIELRCLDAN
-1467 GNRLPGNSTFAAA
+1467 GNRLTTYATA

-1486 GVWQR
+1486 GKWQR

-1504 VSVHFMLKQNGT
+1504 VSVHFMLRRNGT

-1561 PNGSWASGGSF
+1561 PNGSWASEGSF
-1572 EGLDVMHGDAA
+1572 EGLDVIHGDAA

-1589 LDIAKTGFLDL
+1589 IDIAKTGFLDL
-1600 EADTVYTLSMWAKGS
+1600 EADTVYTLSMWAKGI

-1638 ESKSSDTFAQHTLAT
+1638 ESRSSDTFAQHTLT
-1653 EWKRYYVVFRTRA
+1653 SEWKRYYVVFRTLA
-1666 GNALIGKSVVPVR
+1666 GNALTGKNVVPVR

-1700 ATQWTPAQDE
+1700 ATQWSPTQDE
-1710 MVGKDAYSVM
+1710 MVGEDAYSVM
-1720 LTNESHVFEGDT
+1720 LTNESHVFEGATDRAVMASVECCV
-1732 QKAVQASTE
+1732 KAYRGITP
-1741 CRVIAYKGNTVVP
+1741 IP
-1754 ATIGTVTGMPSGM
+1754 ATIGTVSGMPSGM

-1793 GTLKIPVTVD
+1793 GTLKIPVMVD
-1803 GHVFEKTF
+1803 GLVFEKTF
-1811 SWTLALKGAQG
+1811 SWALALKGSKGDKGLQG

-1840 NDSAQTGS
+1840 NDSAQTGN
-1848 GIRYVDV
+1848 GIRYIDV
-1855 VLVPNPA
+1855 VLIPNPA
-1862 LATRAYAY
+1862 LATKAYAY
-1870 RCKKG
+1870 ICKEG
-1875 HTSSAENAPGV
+1875 HTSTAENAPGV
-1886 GADTSGNNDWWQKLN
+1886 NADTSGNNTWWEMLN

-1914 EAVISLLQSNR
+1914 GARISLLQSNQ
-1925 ILVMKEEDASI
+1925 ILVTKEEDASI
-1936 VNVGFGGGKYP
+1936 VNVGFGGGKIP
-1947 LWVGATEATQA
+1947 LWIGATEPTEAD
-1958 PFYVD
+1958 FHVD
-1963 DTGKAY
+1963 ATGKAY
-1969 MTGAEISGK
+1969 MTGAEISGH
-1978 VTAGDPDGQRVA
+1978 VTAGDPNGQRVA
-1990 LLPEDKTMKIYDE
+1990 LLPDDKTMKIYDE
-2003 SGHEVSSYEGN
+2003 SGREISSFEGN
-2014 TYSDPLSLFGLT
+2014 TYSNPLNLFGST
-2026 SGAIAMKQ
+2026 SGAITMKQ
-2034 RTGTHYGYGSGVTYG
+2034 RTGTHCGYGLGVTYG
-2049 RGSHTL
+2049 RGTHTL

-2064 EYENL
+2064 YYENL

-2095 QATIPSYPGGIV
+2095 QATLPSYPNGTV

-2112 GDTPVTD
+2112 GDTPVTGF
-2119 LTPIDPGG
+2119 TPIDPGG

-2136 RLTLYIDTYSDALLT
+2136 SLALYIDTYSDALLT

-2156 QEIARCGKK
+2156 QEIARCRKK

-2184 VLRLAISMTTTG
+2184 VLRLAISMTATG
-2196 DGVTATV
+2196 NGVTATV
-2203 KWGGEVSGQ
+2203 KWGSAVSGKS
-2212 LYDISGTY
+2212 DISGTY

-2234 CLGISKNNYIS
+2234 CLGISMNNYIS

-2278 GGNWVSMPLFVMKG
+2278 GGNWVSMPLFVMKA
-2292 QYRYASSPSK
+2292 RYGYTNG
-2302 SYSLNGGKS
+2302 SYIRYDSKS
-2311 FNDKF
+2311 FNG
-2316 PTASYKGQGLIRLTY
+2316 SYPSLSHKGQGWVRLTY
-2331 PPEWSTLG
+2331 PPAWSTLG

-2348 HVTGYGA
+2348 NVTGYGA

-2387 DGSFMID
+2387 NGGFLID